1 MAVNDFIVNLVA
13 GLSKTKSKQQIKSD
27 AKSLGDM
34 KFVKLIGNLDM
45 PKTRKAIKAQ
55 LKGLNNLTFNITPNV
70 NTKGVQTATKQA
82 INNAQRVANNNKVH
96 LNFDTSKQ
104 QLVNQI
110 KILGRNNNKLF
121 NNHEMTAKYN
131 QLLNAANVA
140 KSTGE
145 LKTLRGELSAFK
157 TELVA
162 TNNAGMT
169 WGSKF
174 KESVKSYTKFF
185 SGASLVYAI
194 SNQVRNA
201 ATEAKTLDDSLVNL
215 QKVTDEISDRDA
227 LYKYFDKSLSKAQE
241 LNVKVGSLIDAVT
254 ELKKLGWDLD
264 DAELGA
270 KWANILS
277 NVGDVDIDTAIGS
290 IKTSI
295 ASFDEIG
302 GYGNDQMDKKLEAY
316 TDLIN
321 NMSNKYSIDAEGLA
335 ESIRLSAGTLT
346 EAHMSI
352 EQAATMF
359 ATANK
364 YYNDPSYLG
373 NTAKIG
379 SLRMRASS
387 GDTDAIEELQEMGEE
402 VDDLATA
409 TSNLREKLMALT
421 GVDIMEDE
429 HTFKSYYDQLYEI
442 SQVMDKLDDTSRAN
456 VLETMFGKSRSAA
469 GAAILSGMKESASAY
484 EDAINSAGSA
494 TEEYQTWMTSAD
506 AACQR
511 FSNTLTE
518 TYQSIINGNTVR
530 DLANLGS
537 AVLEFANNWG
547 IVEGTL
553 KGVIALNLGKF
564 IATGGMALIT
574 ATKQVEQYGKALQMA
589 SNVPN
594 GNLSARF
601 QALKS
606 IAQATSTLTTEQ
618 LRNVLATNTLTQ
630 ADRVRILQ
638 MQGMTKEMAL
648 QKLAEMN
655 LTQATNAQT
664 AANTTSTASTFSL
677 KAAMT
682 GLGATLKSVFLSNPV
697 GIVLMGISLGVSAV
711 TSAVSKHNQAVEE
724 ARQKA
729 KEAADAANTLGD
741 EIATLANKYIQL
753 SDAVKTDASAK
764 EDLMTTQT
772 ELLKKLGLEGESID
786 DLIAKYGSLSNAIK
800 QASIDSLKNQQTDLI
815 AGVNAAKEELMDVAK
830 DNFWGTNN
838 IISASGEEAVKAFK
852 ELEKAGVIDSG
863 SYGTGGGQLVL
874 IGDDTVEGA
883 LENYKKLEDAVNAL
897 RDSEAFTA
905 DELSDNSLFNS
916 IYSRYSEMKE
926 SVEAY
931 NSSIDNLNE
940 NLAQQTMLT
949 ALQGNELP
957 KTEEDFN
964 KFKQELIDTAVASE
978 QFIGNE
984 KEITDAINNYLSTV
998 PEFEGY
1004 YSIPLENEL
1013 DKVDELLNQEDFSKT
1028 FTDTLAQVQ
1037 ALSDGLDQLDKIYAD
1052 VYDKEDFDWSSILN
1066 NDGFKEAFGNM
1077 TNVTEEYKNA
1087 YDDFIETISNNPSD
1101 LSACQS
1107 AFDNLATAY
1116 IYNSDALKNVTE
1128 ETKASTIAM
1137 LSQMGVVNAAEVV
1150 NYRLGASESY
1160 AADTGKDLESA
1171 TLSEITAFAKEAD
1184 MSDITKASLAAYVI
1198 EKIHAASITIT
1209 TSADINNLTALCSQ
1223 LGVAGTA
1230 LAQFARLKA
1239 IAMDTSGKY
1248 TDGYK
1253 EYATTAADQIL
1264 QNAVNAAQTK
1274 YTPQFG
1280 GGSATSKAM
1289 DDAAKSAKKA
1299 SDTAKETAQT
1309 LDWIETK
1316 LKLASKETEKLSKSF
1331 DKAFGMNQTR
1341 ERYHAYISQI
1351 ESEIHDNTTAAQV
1364 YQEKLNQ
1371 IGLSYEWI
1379 AKIQSGA
1386 FSIDSITDENL
1397 KTQISEYQTYS
1408 DKLNSCYDTIESL
1421 EEERLQASVNYAEK
1435 LIDSHEKEI
1444 DSINKLIDRRKALVS
1459 LKEAFGL
1466 SASKSDL
1473 KYQQDQYEQ
1482 EIDALERQNKEIYDL
1497 MWTTTYGDE
1506 AWQKYNDQMIENT
1519 SSIQDLTQS
1528 LADLASEMANLPIDK
1543 YEKALDKISA
1553 KNDLLDAKLENAT
1566 SDKVKSKIIGS
1577 QLKLTRKKDNSAQSA
1592 AKTTQSNLNQSV
1604 KDLKTAT
1611 KKDNNIPV
1619 YNVDASG
1626 PNVKARTAVNDYYK
1640 KVQNYTKAK
1649 KQIPASLISKIS
1661 GDGYSTLSKACA
1673 NYNAALVAN
1682 DTAQATAALSRET
1695 IRQELADLAE
1705 QRASLAK
1712 TTADF
1717 KVEKYDSKDE
1727 LYDAKLD
1734 NATSTSSKNKLI
1746 DRKISNINNRQ
1757 SAYNTAVKTDNK
1769 NIKSAQKNIS
1779 KIKSTKKN
1787 KKILA
1792 SIKKAAKAGKRI
1804 SQSLLNKA
1812 AKLND
1817 GGKLYDACIQYNAYL
1832 DAKEADKVTAD
1843 LYKETAK
1850 QDKATLA
1857 KEKFDNIA
1865 SKYDNKISSNEQKKT
1880 EINNRISLVEE
1891 FGGQANVSDYK
1902 SLISAENGEYKK
1914 LIKEREELRRNL
1926 EESVVNGSIKK
1937 GSDEWYDMVAK
1948 INDVTNAIDESI
1960 RSIKQYQNALRQ
1972 LKWDT
1977 FDKSLETVKRVNS
1990 EADYYIDLLSHKD
2003 MTNKD
2008 TGNFTEYGIATIG
2021 LHKTNYDN
2029 YIAQA
2034 EAYQSEYDKIM
2045 KQIEKGELSASD
2057 ENVIQRLRD
2066 LQDAH
2071 REAKKSAEDELESIN
2086 DLVKQG
2092 YEAQT
2097 DALSKLIEKYKK
2109 LKDSELDAYKY
2120 QKEIAEKT
2128 KQIASLQKQL
2138 IPYSNNDTE
2147 ESRAQIQ
2154 KLKVELE
2161 NAKSDLKDTQ
2171 YEKFISDTEDMLDDL
2186 MTDYQK
2192 FIDEKL
2198 NDTNT
2203 ILDEI
2208 KTLLGSDIIETIKG
2222 LDSNLTNDTK
2232 DQIGSSTTNGGDGG
2246 QAAKDYVHNT
2256 VTNDQNKVNSKTD
2269 TSSYDPAKEADIAK
2283 KKNGIAQKKKAINGQ
2298 RQSFQNQIKELESQ
2312 LKQLYGELNSI
2323 ENKYQFEK
2331 SSTKNKDKLQDL
2343 KNNYIEKK
2351 SGLNA
2356 MIQDVTHNKDMLQQF
2371 IADLDKQSAQLDKDL
2386 ASINGYEKGSEH
2398 IDKRQLAWTQ
2408 ENKREL
2414 IYRAADGA
2422 LLTELNPGDKVF
2434 TNEMT
2439 ENLWELAKTNPS
2451 LLYSSTNFVP
2461 KLPDIAKSACTST
2474 IVEVGDIVMNSVND
2488 PETFGRQLREEILK
2502 NGKTTQCITE
2512 AVSAKQLGK
2521 NGVGNARLY
2530 K

>member
-1 MAVNDFIVNLVA
+1 MTNTSGKTGIQPNNFIS
-13 GLSKTKSKQQIKSD
+13 GLFNGDLFKKQTFSLSEVLSTSD
-27 AKSLGDM
+27 VD
-34 KFVKLIGNLDM
+34 
-45 PKTRKAIKAQ
+45 AIKAYNKQ
-55 LKGLNNLTFNITPNV
+55 IDNCVTS
-70 NTKGVQTATKQA
+70 QTAFNRTMLNTSKEAQNVVAAANGNKVALDGLTKSSKAAELGMKALAMAGNMLLIYALTSAVDIIYKCATASDRLAESAAQMGSEFVSTKSDISDYKTKIKELYQTINDDTSSYEDTYNARQELLKIQDEMIDKFGDEADAVKLVTDA
-82 INNAQRVANNNKVH
+82 INGQTDSLDTLTQDKWQETVNAFNSDRGKGWTEKVADAFANIGHGNNFQRMIDEME
-96 LNFDTSKQ
+96 DTEVTFHMIPMYGDDTYEEFSK
-104 QLVNQI
+104 
-110 KILGRNNNKLF
+110 KLKEDF
-121 NNHEMTAKYN
+121 GADITRTERDDAITLSGDLDTIYK
-131 QLLNAANVA
+131 QLLNIQTLAKGMGIDDTFLNDLGNQADEA
-140 KSTGE
+140 KS
-145 LKTLRGELSAFK
+145 K
-157 TELVA
+157 
-162 TNNAGMT
+162 
-169 WGSKF
+169 
-174 KESVKSYTKFF
+174 
-185 SGASLVYAI
+185 
-194 SNQVRNA
+194 
-201 ATEAKTLDDSLVNL
+201 LDEYQEMYSQHV
-215 QKVTDEISDRDA
+215 
-227 LYKYFDKSLSKAQE
+227 LYDKIFNSEDYEK
-241 LNVKVGSLIDAVT
+241 
-254 ELKKLGWDLD
+254 
-264 DAELGA
+264 
-270 KWANILS
+270 
-277 NVGDVDIDTAIGS
+277 
-290 IKTSI
+290 
-295 ASFDEIG
+295 SFDEI
-302 GYGNDQMDKKLEAY
+302 NKAY
-316 TDLIN
+316 E
-321 NMSNKYSIDAEGLA
+321 KYQDAFASGDE
-335 ESIRLSAGTLT
+335 ESIEKAKQNYAEIVQSATKGLDDQSVIDYFNS
-346 EAHMSI
+346 M
-352 EQAATMF
+352 
-359 ATANK
+359 
-364 YYNDPSYLG
+364 YPD
-373 NTAKIG
+373 
-379 SLRMRASS
+379 
-387 GDTDAIEELQEMGEE
+387 LQEVVGGWEFE
-402 VDDLATA
+402 VKFKAAVDDD
-409 TSNLREKLMALT
+409 S
-421 GVDIMEDE
+421 
-429 HTFKSYYDQLYEI
+429 
-442 SQVMDKLDDTSRAN
+442 DDF
-456 VLETMFGKSRSAA
+456 E
-469 GAAILSGMKESASAY
+469 
-484 EDAINSAGSA
+484 
-494 TEEYQTWMTSAD
+494 
-506 AACQR
+506 
-511 FSNTLTE
+511 
-518 TYQSIINGNTVR
+518 
-530 DLANLGS
+530 
-537 AVLEFANNWG
+537 
-547 IVEGTL
+547 
-553 KGVIALNLGKF
+553 KGV
-564 IATGGMALIT
+564 
-574 ATKQVEQYGKALQMA
+574 Q
-589 SNVPN
+589 
-594 GNLSARF
+594 
-601 QALKS
+601 
-606 IAQATSTLTTEQ
+606 
-618 LRNVLATNTLTQ
+618 
-630 ADRVRILQ
+630 
-638 MQGMTKEMAL
+638 
-648 QKLAEMN
+648 
-655 LTQATNAQT
+655 
-664 AANTTSTASTFSL
+664 
-677 KAAMT
+677 
-682 GLGATLKSVFLSNPV
+682 
-697 GIVLMGISLGVSAV
+697 
-711 TSAVSKHNQAVEE
+711 
-724 ARQKA
+724 
-729 KEAADAANTLGD
+729 
-741 EIATLANKYIQL
+741 
-753 SDAVKTDASAK
+753 
-764 EDLMTTQT
+764 
-772 ELLKKLGLEGESID
+772 
-786 DLIAKYGSLSNAIK
+786 
-800 QASIDSLKNQQTDLI
+800 
-815 AGVNAAKEELMDVAK
+815 
-830 DNFWGTNN
+830 
-838 IISASGEEAVKAFK
+838 
-852 ELEKAGVIDSG
+852 
-863 SYGTGGGQLVL
+863 
-874 IGDDTVEGA
+874 
-883 LENYKKLEDAVNAL
+883 DAVNKFDTIEDIKNYNPKVATDEQKDAYL
-897 RDSEAFTA
+897 QLKQYA
-905 DELSDNSLFNS
+905 DEYGLTLDQLIDKLVQLGLLQSQSKSDLLNKLIPSKSSPTAGVASVLTDTMDGVDADEATKWVESLTEEEAKLANSKDFENALEEQKKKLNGASLSADDYAAALQAV
-916 IYSRYSEMKE
+916 K
-926 SVEAY
+926 
-931 NSSIDNLNE
+931 DKQNE
-940 NLAQQTMLT
+940 NS
-949 ALQGNELP
+949 
-957 KTEEDFN
+957 EETP
-964 KFKQELIDTAVASE
+964 IS
-978 QFIGNE
+978 
-984 KEITDAINNYLSTV
+984 
-998 PEFEGY
+998 
-1004 YSIPLENEL
+1004 
-1013 DKVDELLNQEDFSKT
+1013 

-1052 VYDKEDFDWSSILN
+1052 VYNKEDFDWSSILN

-1264 QNAVNAAQTK
+1264 QNAVNATQTK

-1459 LKEAFGL
+1459 LKETFGL
-1466 SASKSDL
+1466 SPSKSDL

-1566 SDKVKSKIIGS
+1566 SDKAKSKIIGS

-1604 KDLKTAT
+1604 KDLRTAT
-1611 KKDNNIPV
+1611 KKDNNISV

-1640 KVQNYTKAK
+1640 KVKNYTKAK

-1682 DTAQATAALSRET
+1682 DTAQETAALSRET

-1712 TTADF
+1712 TTADS
-1717 KVEKYDSKDE
+1717 KVERYDSKDE

-1902 SLISAENGEYKK
+1902 SLISAENGEFKK

-1990 EADYYIDLLSHKD
+1990 EADYHIDLLSHKD
-2003 MTNKD
+2003 MTDKD

-2109 LKDSELDAYKY
+2109 LKDSELEAYRY

-2138 IPYSNNDTE
+2138 TAYTGNNSE
-2147 ESRAQIQ
+2147 ESRATIQ

-2186 MTDYQK
+2186 MSDYQE
-2192 FIDEKL
+2192 FIDEKI

-2203 ILDEI
+2203 ILDSI
-2208 KTLLGSDIIETIKG
+2208 KELLGGNDGIIATLKS
-2222 LDSNLTNDTK
+2222 LDSSLTNTTK
-2232 DQIGSSTTNGGDGG
+2232 DQIDSSTTNGGDGG
-2246 QAAKDYVHNT
+2246 QGAKDYVNNT
-2256 VTNDQNKVNSKTD
+2256 VTNDRNTINSSHKTGLLRPTAVGTITLD
-2269 TSSYDPAKEADIAK
+2269 NSLESK
-2283 KKNGIAQKKKAINGQ
+2283 KKNTTSIDDKLKNEKKAVKDAINSGKS
-2298 RQSFQNQIKELESQ
+2298 RSKKLTDKENQE
-2312 LKQLYGELNSI
+2312 
-2323 ENKYQFEK
+2323 
-2331 SSTKNKDKLQDL
+2331 
-2343 KNNYIEKK
+2343 
-2351 SGLNA
+2351 
-2356 MIQDVTHNKDMLQQF
+2356 H
-2371 IADLDKQSAQLDKDL
+2371 ADLWKYIVKNYGRTPTNKMYKKLGDILGVKTDDTVTSKQKTAILNRMKF
-2386 ASINGYEKGSEH
+2386 NGYKKGSDH
-2398 IDKRQLAWTQ
+2398 IDKSQLAWTQ
-2408 ENKREL
+2408 EDKREM
-2414 IYRAADGA
+2414 IYRASDGA
-2422 LLTELNPGDKVF
+2422 VLTKLNPGDKVF

-2439 ENLWELAKTNPS
+2439 ENLWKMAQMNPS
-2451 LLYSSTNFVP
+2451 LLTSGINYMPN
-2461 KLPDIAKSACTST
+2461 LPEITKSAGTST
-2474 IVEVGDIVMNSVND
+2474 IVEVGDIVMNGVND
-2488 PETFGRQLREEILK
+2488 VETFGRQLREEILR

>member
-1 MAVNDFIVNLVA
+1 MTFKTWINDLRDVQSVINNISNTRVIIDGATGLLNTSSLKEMSSAVS
-13 GLSKTKSKQQIKSD
+13 GLSKEQALLVLSTKNLNAAQQEQVLLAAGIISSENSITASAISQALAKTQLSATEKEALLTKLGLID
-27 AKSLGDM
+27 ATTGEAIANATCTKEELLKALATKGI
-34 KFVKLIGNLDM
+34 IGADADAIISSIGLTSANSAQAISFDLL
-45 PKTRKAIKAQ
+45 TASIWANIKA
-55 LKGLNNLTFNITPNV
+55 LGKWLITNPVRWAILGGTAIFGLVKAYDALTDSVEEVEERTENLLESYNSAISEANSNAKTIESLADRYETLSKGVNNLGENV
-70 NTKGVQTATKQA
+70 S
-82 INNAQRVANNNKVH
+82 
-96 LNFDTSKQ
+96 LTSDEYSEYNDI
-104 QLVNQI
+104 VNQI
-110 KILGRNNNKLF
+110 ADMFPTLITGYTDEGNAILSLKGNVEKLRDAYKEAQTEAYNLLIVSGEDSDGNDIISNYKNQINGKESSLSKTSSYINGEGGAKDAIDIITRLTGTLTPDEFRDTYNELYEQYKNIWNSDKIQDALKSSGFEELSHAPKWGEL
-121 NNHEMTAKYN
+121 TSDDLAK
-131 QLLNAANVA
+131 V
-140 KSTGE
+140 KSTAQATIQTYKAEIDSQLKNVDTLANAYLMTNEDYSKLNEQSQTAASLIVNSITEDIANGFKTKEDVGAYVANIASKIRDNPDLNKSLVDLFTEDFSSMSVDEVKSKLDGYINTIAKVLNEDPVE
-145 LKTLRGELSAFK
+145 LKIRLGFDDYDDVEPLKTKVQGFLKDEFDDKVGELS
-157 TELVA
+157 
-162 TNNAGMT
+162 
-169 WGSKF
+169 
-174 KESVKSYTKFF
+174 
-185 SGASLVYAI
+185 
-194 SNQVRNA
+194 
-201 ATEAKTLDDSLVNL
+201 LDDL
-215 QKVTDEISDRDA
+215 QV
-227 LYKYFDKSLSKAQE
+227 
-241 LNVKVGSLIDAVT
+241 
-254 ELKKLGWDLD
+254 
-264 DAELGA
+264 
-270 KWANILS
+270 
-277 NVGDVDIDTAIGS
+277 
-290 IKTSI
+290 
-295 ASFDEIG
+295 AS
-302 GYGNDQMDKKLEAY
+302 KLE
-316 TDLIN
+316 I
-321 NMSNKYSIDAEGLA
+321 
-335 ESIRLSAGTLT
+335 
-346 EAHMSI
+346 
-352 EQAATMF
+352 
-359 ATANK
+359 
-364 YYNDPSYLG
+364 P
-373 NTAKIG
+373 
-379 SLRMRASS
+379 
-387 GDTDAIEELQEMGEE
+387 
-402 VDDLATA
+402 
-409 TSNLREKLMALT
+409 
-421 GVDIMEDE
+421 
-429 HTFKSYYDQLYEI
+429 
-442 SQVMDKLDDTSRAN
+442 
-456 VLETMFGKSRSAA
+456 
-469 GAAILSGMKESASAY
+469 
-484 EDAINSAGSA
+484 
-494 TEEYQTWMTSAD
+494 
-506 AACQR
+506 
-511 FSNTLTE
+511 
-518 TYQSIINGNTVR
+518 
-530 DLANLGS
+530 
-537 AVLEFANNWG
+537 
-547 IVEGTL
+547 EGTL
-553 KGVIALNLGKF
+553 LSWDELKQKIEE
-564 IATGGMALIT
+564 
-574 ATKQVEQYGKALQMA
+574 TK
-589 SNVPN
+589 
-594 GNLSARF
+594 
-601 QALKS
+601 
-606 IAQATSTLTTEQ
+606 
-618 LRNVLATNTLTQ
+618 
-630 ADRVRILQ
+630 
-638 MQGMTKEMAL
+638 
-648 QKLAEMN
+648 
-655 LTQATNAQT
+655 
-664 AANTTSTASTFSL
+664 
-677 KAAMT
+677 
-682 GLGATLKSVFLSNPV
+682 
-697 GIVLMGISLGVSAV
+697 
-711 TSAVSKHNQAVEE
+711 
-724 ARQKA
+724 
-729 KEAADAANTLGD
+729 
-741 EIATLANKYIQL
+741 
-753 SDAVKTDASAK
+753 
-764 EDLMTTQT
+764 
-772 ELLKKLGLEGESID
+772 
-786 DLIAKYGSLSNAIK
+786 
-800 QASIDSLKNQQTDLI
+800 
-815 AGVNAAKEELMDVAK
+815 NAASEE
-830 DNFWGTNN
+830 TP
-838 IISASGEEAVKAFK
+838 ISS
-852 ELEKAGVIDSG
+852 
-863 SYGTGGGQLVL
+863 
-874 IGDDTVEGA
+874 
-883 LENYKKLEDAVNAL
+883 
-897 RDSEAFTA
+897 
-905 DELSDNSLFNS
+905 
-916 IYSRYSEMKE
+916 
-926 SVEAY
+926 
-931 NSSIDNLNE
+931 
-940 NLAQQTMLT
+940 
-949 ALQGNELP
+949 
-957 KTEEDFN
+957 
-964 KFKQELIDTAVASE
+964 
-978 QFIGNE
+978 
-984 KEITDAINNYLSTV
+984 TDI
-998 PEFEGY
+998 
-1004 YSIPLENEL
+1004 
-1013 DKVDELLNQEDFSKT
+1013 
-1028 FTDTLAQVQ
+1028 LAQVQ
-1037 ALSDGLDQLDKIYAD
+1037 ALSTGLDQLDKIYAD

-1351 ESEIHDNTTAAQV
+1351 ESEIQDNTTAAQV

-1459 LKEAFGL
+1459 LKETFGL

-1566 SDKVKSKIIGS
+1566 SDKAKSKIIGS

-1604 KDLKTAT
+1604 KDLRTAT
-1611 KKDNNIPV
+1611 KKDNNISV
-1619 YNVDASG
+1619 YNVDALG

-1682 DTAQATAALSRET
+1682 DTAQETAALSRET

-1712 TTADF
+1712 TTADS

-2003 MTNKD
+2003 MTDKD

-2034 EAYQSEYDKIM
+2034 EAYQDEYNNIM
-2045 KQIEKGELSASD
+2045 EQIRKGELSTSD

-2109 LKDSELDAYKY
+2109 LKDSELEAYRY

-2138 IPYSNNDTE
+2138 TAYTGNNSE
-2147 ESRAQIQ
+2147 ESRATIQ

-2186 MTDYQK
+2186 MSDYQE
-2192 FIDEKL
+2192 FIDEKI

-2203 ILDEI
+2203 ILDSI
-2208 KTLLGSDIIETIKG
+2208 KELLGGNDGIIATLKS
-2222 LDSNLTNDTK
+2222 LDSSLTNTTK
-2232 DQIGSSTTNGGDGG
+2232 DQIDSSTTNGGDGG
-2246 QAAKDYVHNT
+2246 QGAKDYVNNT
-2256 VTNDQNKVNSKTD
+2256 VTNDRNTINSSNKTGLLRPTAVGTITLDNSLE
-2269 TSSYDPAKEADIAK
+2269 SK
-2283 KKNGIAQKKKAINGQ
+2283 KKNTTSIDDKLKNEKKAVKDAINSGKS
-2298 RQSFQNQIKELESQ
+2298 RSKKLTDKENQE
-2312 LKQLYGELNSI
+2312 
-2323 ENKYQFEK
+2323 
-2331 SSTKNKDKLQDL
+2331 
-2343 KNNYIEKK
+2343 
-2351 SGLNA
+2351 
-2356 MIQDVTHNKDMLQQF
+2356 H
-2371 IADLDKQSAQLDKDL
+2371 ADLWKYIVKNYGRTPTNKMYKKLGDILGVKTDDTVTSKQKTAILNRMKF
-2386 ASINGYEKGSEH
+2386 NGYKKGSEH
-2398 IDKRQLAWTQ
+2398 IDKSQLAWTQ
-2408 ENKREL
+2408 EDKREM
-2414 IYRAADGA
+2414 IYRASDGA
-2422 LLTELNPGDKVF
+2422 VLTKLNPGDKVF

-2439 ENLWELAKTNPS
+2439 ENLWKMAQMNPS
-2451 LLYSSTNFVP
+2451 LLTSGINYMPN
-2461 KLPDIAKSACTST
+2461 LPEITKSAGTST
-2474 IVEVGDIVMNSVND
+2474 IVEVGDIVMNGVND
-2488 PETFGRQLREEILK
+2488 VETFGRQLREEILR

>member
-1 MAVNDFIVNLVA
+1 MIDMVSSNNTFANNSMIFKTIDSSVDNTRKTLALFNKDWNTYKTNWQQGFSQNGVAGGIKSIFQSSNSNSVISKDQLQILRNWNNAVAHGCTNQETFNRIIKDADSNTKLYFSGLNKGKGSVEGLKNAQNVAKQSTIGLTLAQTALNAAISLGFTAALMLAVKGLDKLINSAKRASEAADEAFSDTTEKVQKNEEEAKSLDELISKYKELKESENLDVDGRKEIKEIQNDIADLVGVQASNLDLVNGKLDDEIAKLDEISAKEAKNAYETATANYNNSKKATDKAAGDDSFLFVDGYSYTGKREKEAEKVLKNAGFGGNVQSGGFFGNTLFVMDSFDNDMKELKGAQEKADYLQSMIDVLEQNGQRATDLYAGLISQRDKYLQYIDNQQDAANSLVNSWISYSQFSNDELSKINVDSLDSFEEYRQKMIEEAKNDESIGKMLADGTLSDEDLENAVNDF
-13 GLSKTKSKQQIKSD
+13 
-27 AKSLGDM
+27 M
-34 KFVKLIGNLDM
+34 
-45 PKTRKAIKAQ
+45 
-55 LKGLNNLTFNITPNV
+55 
-70 NTKGVQTATKQA
+70 
-82 INNAQRVANNNKVH
+82 
-96 LNFDTSKQ
+96 
-104 QLVNQI
+104 
-110 KILGRNNNKLF
+110 
-121 NNHEMTAKYN
+121 
-131 QLLNAANVA
+131 
-140 KSTGE
+140 
-145 LKTLRGELSAFK
+145 
-157 TELVA
+157 
-162 TNNAGMT
+162 
-169 WGSKF
+169 
-174 KESVKSYTKFF
+174 
-185 SGASLVYAI
+185 
-194 SNQVRNA
+194 
-201 ATEAKTLDDSLVNL
+201 
-215 QKVTDEISDRDA
+215 
-227 LYKYFDKSLSKAQE
+227 
-241 LNVKVGSLIDAVT
+241 
-254 ELKKLGWDLD
+254 
-264 DAELGA
+264 
-270 KWANILS
+270 
-277 NVGDVDIDTAIGS
+277 
-290 IKTSI
+290 
-295 ASFDEIG
+295 
-302 GYGNDQMDKKLEAY
+302 
-316 TDLIN
+316 
-321 NMSNKYSIDAEGLA
+321 
-335 ESIRLSAGTLT
+335 
-346 EAHMSI
+346 
-352 EQAATMF
+352 
-359 ATANK
+359 
-364 YYNDPSYLG
+364 
-373 NTAKIG
+373 
-379 SLRMRASS
+379 
-387 GDTDAIEELQEMGEE
+387 
-402 VDDLATA
+402 
-409 TSNLREKLMALT
+409 
-421 GVDIMEDE
+421 
-429 HTFKSYYDQLYEI
+429 
-442 SQVMDKLDDTSRAN
+442 
-456 VLETMFGKSRSAA
+456 
-469 GAAILSGMKESASAY
+469 
-484 EDAINSAGSA
+484 
-494 TEEYQTWMTSAD
+494 
-506 AACQR
+506 
-511 FSNTLTE
+511 
-518 TYQSIINGNTVR
+518 
-530 DLANLGS
+530 
-537 AVLEFANNWG
+537 
-547 IVEGTL
+547 
-553 KGVIALNLGKF
+553 
-564 IATGGMALIT
+564 
-574 ATKQVEQYGKALQMA
+574 
-589 SNVPN
+589 
-594 GNLSARF
+594 
-601 QALKS
+601 
-606 IAQATSTLTTEQ
+606 ATSTKFSTWYEQ
-618 LRNVLATNTLTQ
+618 
-630 ADRVRILQ
+630 
-638 MQGMTKEMAL
+638 
-648 QKLAEMN
+648 
-655 LTQATNAQT
+655 
-664 AANTTSTASTFSL
+664 
-677 KAAMT
+677 
-682 GLGATLKSVFLSNPV
+682 
-697 GIVLMGISLGVSAV
+697 
-711 TSAVSKHNQAVEE
+711 
-724 ARQKA
+724 
-729 KEAADAANTLGD
+729 
-741 EIATLANKYIQL
+741 
-753 SDAVKTDASAK
+753 
-764 EDLMTTQT
+764 
-772 ELLKKLGLEGESID
+772 
-786 DLIAKYGSLSNAIK
+786 
-800 QASIDSLKNQQTDLI
+800 
-815 AGVNAAKEELMDVAK
+815 
-830 DNFWGTNN
+830 W
-838 IISASGEEAVKAFK
+838 
-852 ELEKAGVIDSG
+852 
-863 SYGTGGGQLVL
+863 
-874 IGDDTVEGA
+874 
-883 LENYKKLEDAVNAL
+883 
-897 RDSEAFTA
+897 
-905 DELSDNSLFNS
+905 
-916 IYSRYSEMKE
+916 
-926 SVEAY
+926 
-931 NSSIDNLNE
+931 
-940 NLAQQTMLT
+940 
-949 ALQGNELP
+949 
-957 KTEEDFN
+957 
-964 KFKQELIDTAVASE
+964 
-978 QFIGNE
+978 IGNIE
-984 KEITDAINNYLSTV
+984 SDVQHETPISSTDI
-998 PEFEGY
+998 
-1004 YSIPLENEL
+1004 
-1013 DKVDELLNQEDFSKT
+1013 
-1028 FTDTLAQVQ
+1028 LAQVQ
-1037 ALSDGLDQLDKIYAD
+1037 ALSTGLDQLDKIYAD

-1316 LKLASKETEKLSKSF
+1316 LKLASKETEKLNKSF

-1351 ESEIHDNTTAAQV
+1351 ESEIQDNTTAAQV

-1459 LKEAFGL
+1459 LKETFGL

-1566 SDKVKSKIIGS
+1566 SDKAKSKIIGS

-1611 KKDNNIPV
+1611 KKDNNISV

-1682 DTAQATAALSRET
+1682 DTAQATSALSRET
-1695 IRQELADLAE
+1695 IRQELTDLAE

-1712 TTADF
+1712 TTADS

-1779 KIKSTKKN
+1779 KIKSTKEN
-1787 KKILA
+1787 KKILT
-1792 SIKKAAKAGKRI
+1792 SIKKTAKAGKRI

-1832 DAKEADKVTAD
+1832 DAKEADKATAD

-1857 KEKFDNIA
+1857 KEKFDNIV

-1880 EINNRISLVEE
+1880 KINNRISLVEE
-1891 FGGQANVSDYK
+1891 FGEQANVSDYK

-1926 EESVVNGSIKK
+1926 EKSVVNGSIKK

-1960 RSIKQYQNALRQ
+1960 QSIKQYQNALRQ

-1977 FDKSLETVKRVNS
+1977 FDKSMETVKRVNS
-1990 EADYYIDLLSHKD
+1990 EADYYIDLLSHKE
-2003 MTNKD
+2003 MTDKD
-2008 TGNFTEYGIATIG
+2008 TGNFTEYGIAAIG
-2021 LHKTNYDN
+2021 LHKTNYDS

-2086 DLVKQG
+2086 DLVKHG

-2138 IPYSNNDTE
+2138 TAYTGNNSE
-2147 ESRAQIQ
+2147 ESRATIQ

-2186 MTDYQK
+2186 MSDYQE
-2192 FIDEKL
+2192 FIDEKI

-2203 ILDEI
+2203 ILDSI
-2208 KTLLGSDIIETIKG
+2208 KELLGGNDGIIATLKS
-2222 LDSNLTNDTK
+2222 LDSSLTNTTK
-2232 DQIGSSTTNGGDGG
+2232 DQIDSSTTNGGDGG
-2246 QAAKDYVHNT
+2246 QGAKDYVNNT
-2256 VTNDQNKVNSKTD
+2256 VTNDRNTINSSPKTGLLRPTAVGTITLD
-2269 TSSYDPAKEADIAK
+2269 NSLESK
-2283 KKNGIAQKKKAINGQ
+2283 KKNTTSIDDKLKKEKKAVKDAINSGKS
-2298 RQSFQNQIKELESQ
+2298 RSKKLTDKENQE
-2312 LKQLYGELNSI
+2312 
-2323 ENKYQFEK
+2323 
-2331 SSTKNKDKLQDL
+2331 
-2343 KNNYIEKK
+2343 
-2351 SGLNA
+2351 
-2356 MIQDVTHNKDMLQQF
+2356 H
-2371 IADLDKQSAQLDKDL
+2371 ADLWKYIVKNYGRTPTNKMYKKLGGILGVKTDDTVTSKQKTAILNRMKF
-2386 ASINGYEKGSEH
+2386 NGYKKGSEH
-2398 IDKRQLAWTQ
+2398 IDKSQLAWTQ
-2408 ENKREL
+2408 EDKREM
-2414 IYRAADGA
+2414 IYRASDGA
-2422 LLTELNPGDKVF
+2422 VLTKLNPGDKVF

-2439 ENLWELAKTNPS
+2439 ENLWKMAQMNPS
-2451 LLYSSTNFVP
+2451 LLTSGINYMPN
-2461 KLPDIAKSACTST
+2461 LPEMTKSAGTST
-2474 IVEVGDIVMNSVND
+2474 IVEVGDIVMNGVND
-2488 PETFGRQLREEILK
+2488 VETFGRQLREEILR

-2521 NGVGNARLY
+2521 NGIGNARLY

>member
-1 MAVNDFIVNLVA
+1 MTFKTWINDLRDVQSVINNISNTRVIIDGATGLLNTSSLKEMSSAVS
-13 GLSKTKSKQQIKSD
+13 GLSKEQALLVLSTKNLNAAQQEQVLLAAGIISSENSITASAISQALAKTQLSATEKEALLTKLGLID
-27 AKSLGDM
+27 ATTGEAIANATCTKEELLKALATKGI
-34 KFVKLIGNLDM
+34 IGADADAIISSIGLTSANSAQAISFDLL
-45 PKTRKAIKAQ
+45 TASIWANIKA
-55 LKGLNNLTFNITPNV
+55 LGKWLITNPVGWAILGGTAIFGLVKAYDALTDSVEEVEERTENLLESYNSAISEANSNAKTIESLADRYETLSKGVNNLGENVSLTSDEYSEYNNI
-70 NTKGVQTATKQA
+70 
-82 INNAQRVANNNKVH
+82 
-96 LNFDTSKQ
+96 
-104 QLVNQI
+104 VNQI
-110 KILGRNNNKLF
+110 ADMFPTLITGYTDEGNAILSLKGNVEKLRDAYKEAQTEAYNLLIVSGEDSDGNDIISNYKNQINGKESSLSKTSSYINGEGGAKDAIDIITRLTGTLTPDEFRDTYNELYEQYKNIWNSDKIQDALKSSGFEELSHAPKWGEL
-121 NNHEMTAKYN
+121 TSDDLAK
-131 QLLNAANVA
+131 V
-140 KSTGE
+140 KSTAQATIQTYKAEIDSQLKNVDTLANAYLMTNEDYSKLNEQSQTAASLIVNSITEDIANGFKTKEDVGAYVANIASKIRDNPDLNKSLVDLFTEDFSSMSVDEVKSKLDGYINTIAKVLNEDPVE
-145 LKTLRGELSAFK
+145 LKIRLGFDDYDDVEPLKTKVQGFLKDEFDDKVGELS
-157 TELVA
+157 
-162 TNNAGMT
+162 
-169 WGSKF
+169 
-174 KESVKSYTKFF
+174 
-185 SGASLVYAI
+185 
-194 SNQVRNA
+194 
-201 ATEAKTLDDSLVNL
+201 LDDL
-215 QKVTDEISDRDA
+215 QV
-227 LYKYFDKSLSKAQE
+227 
-241 LNVKVGSLIDAVT
+241 
-254 ELKKLGWDLD
+254 
-264 DAELGA
+264 
-270 KWANILS
+270 
-277 NVGDVDIDTAIGS
+277 
-290 IKTSI
+290 
-295 ASFDEIG
+295 AS
-302 GYGNDQMDKKLEAY
+302 KLE
-316 TDLIN
+316 I
-321 NMSNKYSIDAEGLA
+321 
-335 ESIRLSAGTLT
+335 
-346 EAHMSI
+346 
-352 EQAATMF
+352 
-359 ATANK
+359 
-364 YYNDPSYLG
+364 P
-373 NTAKIG
+373 
-379 SLRMRASS
+379 
-387 GDTDAIEELQEMGEE
+387 
-402 VDDLATA
+402 
-409 TSNLREKLMALT
+409 
-421 GVDIMEDE
+421 
-429 HTFKSYYDQLYEI
+429 
-442 SQVMDKLDDTSRAN
+442 
-456 VLETMFGKSRSAA
+456 
-469 GAAILSGMKESASAY
+469 
-484 EDAINSAGSA
+484 
-494 TEEYQTWMTSAD
+494 
-506 AACQR
+506 
-511 FSNTLTE
+511 
-518 TYQSIINGNTVR
+518 
-530 DLANLGS
+530 
-537 AVLEFANNWG
+537 
-547 IVEGTL
+547 EGTL
-553 KGVIALNLGKF
+553 LSWDELKQKIEE
-564 IATGGMALIT
+564 
-574 ATKQVEQYGKALQMA
+574 TK
-589 SNVPN
+589 
-594 GNLSARF
+594 
-601 QALKS
+601 
-606 IAQATSTLTTEQ
+606 
-618 LRNVLATNTLTQ
+618 
-630 ADRVRILQ
+630 
-638 MQGMTKEMAL
+638 
-648 QKLAEMN
+648 
-655 LTQATNAQT
+655 
-664 AANTTSTASTFSL
+664 
-677 KAAMT
+677 
-682 GLGATLKSVFLSNPV
+682 
-697 GIVLMGISLGVSAV
+697 
-711 TSAVSKHNQAVEE
+711 
-724 ARQKA
+724 
-729 KEAADAANTLGD
+729 
-741 EIATLANKYIQL
+741 
-753 SDAVKTDASAK
+753 
-764 EDLMTTQT
+764 
-772 ELLKKLGLEGESID
+772 
-786 DLIAKYGSLSNAIK
+786 
-800 QASIDSLKNQQTDLI
+800 
-815 AGVNAAKEELMDVAK
+815 NAASEE
-830 DNFWGTNN
+830 TP
-838 IISASGEEAVKAFK
+838 ISS
-852 ELEKAGVIDSG
+852 
-863 SYGTGGGQLVL
+863 
-874 IGDDTVEGA
+874 
-883 LENYKKLEDAVNAL
+883 
-897 RDSEAFTA
+897 
-905 DELSDNSLFNS
+905 
-916 IYSRYSEMKE
+916 
-926 SVEAY
+926 
-931 NSSIDNLNE
+931 
-940 NLAQQTMLT
+940 
-949 ALQGNELP
+949 
-957 KTEEDFN
+957 
-964 KFKQELIDTAVASE
+964 
-978 QFIGNE
+978 
-984 KEITDAINNYLSTV
+984 TDI
-998 PEFEGY
+998 
-1004 YSIPLENEL
+1004 
-1013 DKVDELLNQEDFSKT
+1013 
-1028 FTDTLAQVQ
+1028 LAQVQ
-1037 ALSDGLDQLDKIYAD
+1037 ALSTGLDQLDKIYAD

-1264 QNAVNAAQTK
+1264 QNAVNAAQIK

-1280 GGSATSKAM
+1280 GGSSTSKAM

-1351 ESEIHDNTTAAQV
+1351 ESEIQDNTTAAQV

-1459 LKEAFGL
+1459 LKETFGL

-1566 SDKVKSKIIGS
+1566 SDKAKSKIIGS

-1604 KDLKTAT
+1604 KDLRTAT
-1611 KKDNNIPV
+1611 KKDNNISV
-1619 YNVDASG
+1619 YNVDALG

-1661 GDGYSTLSKACA
+1661 GDGYSTLSKVCA

-1682 DTAQATAALSRET
+1682 DTAQETAALSRET

-1712 TTADF
+1712 TTADS

-2003 MTNKD
+2003 MTDKD

-2034 EAYQSEYDKIM
+2034 EAYQDEYNNIM
-2045 KQIEKGELSASD
+2045 EQIRKGELSTSD

-2109 LKDSELDAYKY
+2109 LKDSELEAYRY

-2138 IPYSNNDTE
+2138 TAYTGNNSE
-2147 ESRAQIQ
+2147 ESRATIQ

-2186 MTDYQK
+2186 MSDYQE
-2192 FIDEKL
+2192 FIDEKI

-2203 ILDEI
+2203 ILDSI
-2208 KTLLGSDIIETIKG
+2208 KELLGGNDGIIATLKS
-2222 LDSNLTNDTK
+2222 LDSSLTNTTK
-2232 DQIGSSTTNGGDGG
+2232 DQIDSSTTNGGDGG
-2246 QAAKDYVHNT
+2246 QGAKDYVNNT
-2256 VTNDQNKVNSKTD
+2256 VTNDRNTINSSHKTGLLRPTAVGTITLD
-2269 TSSYDPAKEADIAK
+2269 NSLESK
-2283 KKNGIAQKKKAINGQ
+2283 KKNTTSIDDKLKNEKKAVKDAINSGKS
-2298 RQSFQNQIKELESQ
+2298 RSKKLTDKENQE
-2312 LKQLYGELNSI
+2312 
-2323 ENKYQFEK
+2323 
-2331 SSTKNKDKLQDL
+2331 
-2343 KNNYIEKK
+2343 
-2351 SGLNA
+2351 
-2356 MIQDVTHNKDMLQQF
+2356 H
-2371 IADLDKQSAQLDKDL
+2371 ADLWKYIVKNYGRTPTNKMYKKLGDILGVKTDDTVTSKQKTAILNRMKF
-2386 ASINGYEKGSEH
+2386 NGYKKGSEH
-2398 IDKRQLAWTQ
+2398 IDKSQLAWTQ

-2461 KLPDIAKSACTST
+2461 KLPDIAKSAGTST
-2474 IVEVGDIVMNSVND
+2474 IVEVGDIVMNGVND
-2488 PETFGRQLREEILK
+2488 PETFGRQLREEICK

-2512 AVSAKQLGK
+2512 AVSAKQLKK
-2521 NGVGNARLY
+2521 NSIGNARLY

>member
-1 MAVNDFIVNLVA
+1 MVSSNNTFANNSMIFKTIDSSVDNTRKTLALFNKDWNTYKTNWQQGFSQNGVAGGIKSIFQSSNSNSVISKDQLQILRNWNNAVAHGCTNQETFNRIIKDADSNTKLYFSGLNKGKGSVEGLKNAQNVAKQSTIGLTLAQTALNAAISLGFTAALMLAVKGLDKLINSAKRASEAADEAFSDTTEKVQKNEEEAKSLDELISKYKELKESENLDVDGRKEIKEIQNDIADLVGVQASNLDLVNGKLDDEIAKLDEISAKEAKNAYETATANYNNSKKATDKAAGDDSFLFVDGYSYTGKREKEAEKVLKNAGFGGNVQSGGFFGNTLFVMDSFDNDMKELKGAQEKADYLQSMIDVLEQNGQRATDLYAGLISQRDKYLQYIDNQQDAANSLVNSWISYSQFSNDELSKINVDSLDSFEEYRQKMIEEAKNDESIGKMLADGTLSDEDLENAVNDF
-13 GLSKTKSKQQIKSD
+13 
-27 AKSLGDM
+27 M
-34 KFVKLIGNLDM
+34 
-45 PKTRKAIKAQ
+45 
-55 LKGLNNLTFNITPNV
+55 
-70 NTKGVQTATKQA
+70 
-82 INNAQRVANNNKVH
+82 
-96 LNFDTSKQ
+96 
-104 QLVNQI
+104 
-110 KILGRNNNKLF
+110 
-121 NNHEMTAKYN
+121 
-131 QLLNAANVA
+131 
-140 KSTGE
+140 
-145 LKTLRGELSAFK
+145 
-157 TELVA
+157 
-162 TNNAGMT
+162 
-169 WGSKF
+169 
-174 KESVKSYTKFF
+174 
-185 SGASLVYAI
+185 
-194 SNQVRNA
+194 
-201 ATEAKTLDDSLVNL
+201 
-215 QKVTDEISDRDA
+215 
-227 LYKYFDKSLSKAQE
+227 
-241 LNVKVGSLIDAVT
+241 
-254 ELKKLGWDLD
+254 
-264 DAELGA
+264 
-270 KWANILS
+270 
-277 NVGDVDIDTAIGS
+277 
-290 IKTSI
+290 
-295 ASFDEIG
+295 
-302 GYGNDQMDKKLEAY
+302 
-316 TDLIN
+316 
-321 NMSNKYSIDAEGLA
+321 
-335 ESIRLSAGTLT
+335 
-346 EAHMSI
+346 
-352 EQAATMF
+352 
-359 ATANK
+359 
-364 YYNDPSYLG
+364 
-373 NTAKIG
+373 
-379 SLRMRASS
+379 
-387 GDTDAIEELQEMGEE
+387 
-402 VDDLATA
+402 
-409 TSNLREKLMALT
+409 
-421 GVDIMEDE
+421 
-429 HTFKSYYDQLYEI
+429 
-442 SQVMDKLDDTSRAN
+442 
-456 VLETMFGKSRSAA
+456 
-469 GAAILSGMKESASAY
+469 
-484 EDAINSAGSA
+484 
-494 TEEYQTWMTSAD
+494 
-506 AACQR
+506 
-511 FSNTLTE
+511 
-518 TYQSIINGNTVR
+518 
-530 DLANLGS
+530 
-537 AVLEFANNWG
+537 
-547 IVEGTL
+547 
-553 KGVIALNLGKF
+553 
-564 IATGGMALIT
+564 
-574 ATKQVEQYGKALQMA
+574 
-589 SNVPN
+589 
-594 GNLSARF
+594 
-601 QALKS
+601 
-606 IAQATSTLTTEQ
+606 ATSTKFSTWYEQ
-618 LRNVLATNTLTQ
+618 
-630 ADRVRILQ
+630 
-638 MQGMTKEMAL
+638 
-648 QKLAEMN
+648 
-655 LTQATNAQT
+655 
-664 AANTTSTASTFSL
+664 
-677 KAAMT
+677 
-682 GLGATLKSVFLSNPV
+682 
-697 GIVLMGISLGVSAV
+697 
-711 TSAVSKHNQAVEE
+711 
-724 ARQKA
+724 
-729 KEAADAANTLGD
+729 
-741 EIATLANKYIQL
+741 
-753 SDAVKTDASAK
+753 
-764 EDLMTTQT
+764 
-772 ELLKKLGLEGESID
+772 
-786 DLIAKYGSLSNAIK
+786 
-800 QASIDSLKNQQTDLI
+800 
-815 AGVNAAKEELMDVAK
+815 
-830 DNFWGTNN
+830 W
-838 IISASGEEAVKAFK
+838 
-852 ELEKAGVIDSG
+852 
-863 SYGTGGGQLVL
+863 
-874 IGDDTVEGA
+874 
-883 LENYKKLEDAVNAL
+883 
-897 RDSEAFTA
+897 
-905 DELSDNSLFNS
+905 
-916 IYSRYSEMKE
+916 
-926 SVEAY
+926 
-931 NSSIDNLNE
+931 
-940 NLAQQTMLT
+940 
-949 ALQGNELP
+949 
-957 KTEEDFN
+957 
-964 KFKQELIDTAVASE
+964 
-978 QFIGNE
+978 IGNIE
-984 KEITDAINNYLSTV
+984 SDVQHETPISST
-998 PEFEGY
+998 G
-1004 YSIPLENEL
+1004 I
-1013 DKVDELLNQEDFSKT
+1013 
-1028 FTDTLAQVQ
+1028 LAQVQ
-1037 ALSDGLDQLDKIYAD
+1037 ALSTGLDQLDKIYAD
-1052 VYDKEDFDWSSILN
+1052 VYNKEDFDWSSILN
-1066 NDGFKEAFGNM
+1066 NKGFEEAFGNM
-1077 TNVTEEYKNA
+1077 TNVTEEYENA
-1087 YDDFIETISNNPSD
+1087 YDDFINTISNNPSD

-1280 GGSATSKAM
+1280 GGSATSKAVN
-1289 DDAAKSAKKA
+1289 DAAKSAKKA

-1351 ESEIHDNTTAAQV
+1351 ESEIQDNTTAAQV

-1459 LKEAFGL
+1459 LKETFGL

-1566 SDKVKSKIIGS
+1566 SDKAKSKIIGS

-1611 KKDNNIPV
+1611 KKDNNISV

-1661 GDGYSTLSKACA
+1661 GDGYSTLSKACI

-1712 TTADF
+1712 TTADS

-1779 KIKSTKKN
+1779 KIKSTKEN
-1787 KKILA
+1787 KKILT

-1832 DAKEADKVTAD
+1832 DAKEADKATAD

-1857 KEKFDNIA
+1857 KEKFDNIV

-1880 EINNRISLVEE
+1880 KINNRISLVEE
-1891 FGGQANVSDYK
+1891 FGEQANVSDYK

-1977 FDKSLETVKRVNS
+1977 FDKSMETVKRVNS

-2003 MTNKD
+2003 MTDKD

-2034 EAYQSEYDKIM
+2034 EAYQSEYNNIM
-2045 KQIEKGELSASD
+2045 EQIRKGELSTSD

-2066 LQDAH
+2066 LQNAH
-2071 REAKKSAEDELESIN
+2071 RDAKKSAEDELESIN

-2138 IPYSNNDTE
+2138 TAYTGNNSE
-2147 ESRAQIQ
+2147 ESRATIQ

-2186 MTDYQK
+2186 MSDYQE
-2192 FIDEKL
+2192 FIDEKI

-2203 ILDEI
+2203 ILDSI
-2208 KTLLGSDIIETIKG
+2208 KELLGGNDGIIATLKS
-2222 LDSNLTNDTK
+2222 LDSSLTNTTK
-2232 DQIGSSTTNGGDGG
+2232 DQIDSSTTNGGDGG
-2246 QAAKDYVHNT
+2246 QGAKDYVNNT
-2256 VTNDQNKVNSKTD
+2256 VTNDRNTINSSHKTGLLRPTAVGTITLD
-2269 TSSYDPAKEADIAK
+2269 NSLELK
-2283 KKNGIAQKKKAINGQ
+2283 KKNTTSIDDKLKNEKKAVKDAINSGKS
-2298 RQSFQNQIKELESQ
+2298 RSKKLTD
-2312 LKQLYGELNSI
+2312 K
-2323 ENKYQFEK
+2323 ENKE
-2331 SSTKNKDKLQDL
+2331 
-2343 KNNYIEKK
+2343 
-2351 SGLNA
+2351 
-2356 MIQDVTHNKDMLQQF
+2356 H
-2371 IADLDKQSAQLDKDL
+2371 ADLWKYIVKNYGRTPTNKMYKKLGGILGVKTDDTVTSKQKTAILNRMKF
-2386 ASINGYEKGSEH
+2386 NGYKKGSEH

-2414 IYRAADGA
+2414 IYRASDGA
-2422 LLTELNPGDKVF
+2422 VLTKLNPGDKVF

-2439 ENLWELAKTNPS
+2439 ENLWKMAQVNPS
-2451 LLYSSTNFVP
+2451 LLTSGINYMPN
-2461 KLPDIAKSACTST
+2461 LPEITKSAGTST
-2474 IVEVGDIVMNSVND
+2474 IVEVGDIVMNGVND
-2488 PETFGRQLREEILK
+2488 PETFGRQLREEICK

-2512 AVSAKQLGK
+2512 AVSAKQLKK
-2521 NGVGNARLY
+2521 NSIGNARLY

>member
-1 MAVNDFIVNLVA
+1 MIFKTMTNTSGKTGIQPNNFIS
-13 GLSKTKSKQQIKSD
+13 GLFNGDLFKKQTFSLSEVLSTSD
-27 AKSLGDM
+27 VD
-34 KFVKLIGNLDM
+34 
-45 PKTRKAIKAQ
+45 AIKAYNKQ
-55 LKGLNNLTFNITPNV
+55 IDNCVTS
-70 NTKGVQTATKQA
+70 QTAFNRTMLNTSKEAQNVVAAANGNKVALDGLTKSSKAAELGMKALAMAGNMLLIYALTSAVDIIYKCATASDRLAESAAQMDSEFVSTKSDISDYKTKIKELYQTINDDTSSYEDTYNARQELLKIQDEMIDKFGDEADAVKLVTDA
-82 INNAQRVANNNKVH
+82 INGQTDSLDTLTQDKWQETVNAFNSDRGKGWTEKVADAFANIGHGNNFQRMIDEME
-96 LNFDTSKQ
+96 DTEVTFHMIPMYGDDTYEEFSK
-104 QLVNQI
+104 
-110 KILGRNNNKLF
+110 KLKEDF
-121 NNHEMTAKYN
+121 GADITRTERDDAITLSGDLDTIYK
-131 QLLNAANVA
+131 QLLNIQTLAKGMGIDDTFLNDLGNQADEA
-140 KSTGE
+140 KS
-145 LKTLRGELSAFK
+145 K
-157 TELVA
+157 
-162 TNNAGMT
+162 
-169 WGSKF
+169 
-174 KESVKSYTKFF
+174 
-185 SGASLVYAI
+185 
-194 SNQVRNA
+194 
-201 ATEAKTLDDSLVNL
+201 LDEYQEMYSQHV
-215 QKVTDEISDRDA
+215 
-227 LYKYFDKSLSKAQE
+227 LYDKIFNSEDYEK
-241 LNVKVGSLIDAVT
+241 
-254 ELKKLGWDLD
+254 
-264 DAELGA
+264 
-270 KWANILS
+270 
-277 NVGDVDIDTAIGS
+277 
-290 IKTSI
+290 
-295 ASFDEIG
+295 SFDEI
-302 GYGNDQMDKKLEAY
+302 NKAY
-316 TDLIN
+316 E
-321 NMSNKYSIDAEGLA
+321 KYQDAFASGDE
-335 ESIRLSAGTLT
+335 ESIEKAKQNYAEIVQSATKGLDDQSVIDYFNS
-346 EAHMSI
+346 M
-352 EQAATMF
+352 
-359 ATANK
+359 
-364 YYNDPSYLG
+364 YPD
-373 NTAKIG
+373 
-379 SLRMRASS
+379 
-387 GDTDAIEELQEMGEE
+387 LQEVVGGWEFE
-402 VDDLATA
+402 VKFKAAVDDD
-409 TSNLREKLMALT
+409 S
-421 GVDIMEDE
+421 
-429 HTFKSYYDQLYEI
+429 
-442 SQVMDKLDDTSRAN
+442 DDF
-456 VLETMFGKSRSAA
+456 E
-469 GAAILSGMKESASAY
+469 
-484 EDAINSAGSA
+484 
-494 TEEYQTWMTSAD
+494 
-506 AACQR
+506 
-511 FSNTLTE
+511 
-518 TYQSIINGNTVR
+518 
-530 DLANLGS
+530 
-537 AVLEFANNWG
+537 
-547 IVEGTL
+547 
-553 KGVIALNLGKF
+553 KGV
-564 IATGGMALIT
+564 
-574 ATKQVEQYGKALQMA
+574 Q
-589 SNVPN
+589 
-594 GNLSARF
+594 
-601 QALKS
+601 
-606 IAQATSTLTTEQ
+606 
-618 LRNVLATNTLTQ
+618 
-630 ADRVRILQ
+630 
-638 MQGMTKEMAL
+638 
-648 QKLAEMN
+648 
-655 LTQATNAQT
+655 
-664 AANTTSTASTFSL
+664 
-677 KAAMT
+677 
-682 GLGATLKSVFLSNPV
+682 
-697 GIVLMGISLGVSAV
+697 
-711 TSAVSKHNQAVEE
+711 
-724 ARQKA
+724 
-729 KEAADAANTLGD
+729 
-741 EIATLANKYIQL
+741 
-753 SDAVKTDASAK
+753 
-764 EDLMTTQT
+764 
-772 ELLKKLGLEGESID
+772 
-786 DLIAKYGSLSNAIK
+786 
-800 QASIDSLKNQQTDLI
+800 
-815 AGVNAAKEELMDVAK
+815 
-830 DNFWGTNN
+830 
-838 IISASGEEAVKAFK
+838 
-852 ELEKAGVIDSG
+852 
-863 SYGTGGGQLVL
+863 
-874 IGDDTVEGA
+874 
-883 LENYKKLEDAVNAL
+883 DAVNKFDTIEDIKNYNPKVATDEQKDAYL
-897 RDSEAFTA
+897 QLKQYA
-905 DELSDNSLFNS
+905 DEYGLTLDQLIDKLVQLGLLQSQSKSDLLNKLIPCKSSPTAGVASVLTDTMDGVDADEATKWVESLTEEEAKLANSKDFENALEEQKKKLNGASLSADDYAAALQAV
-916 IYSRYSEMKE
+916 K
-926 SVEAY
+926 
-931 NSSIDNLNE
+931 DKQNE
-940 NLAQQTMLT
+940 NS
-949 ALQGNELP
+949 
-957 KTEEDFN
+957 EETP
-964 KFKQELIDTAVASE
+964 IS
-978 QFIGNE
+978 
-984 KEITDAINNYLSTV
+984 
-998 PEFEGY
+998 
-1004 YSIPLENEL
+1004 
-1013 DKVDELLNQEDFSKT
+1013 

-1052 VYDKEDFDWSSILN
+1052 VYNKEDFDWSSILN

-1264 QNAVNAAQTK
+1264 QNAVNATQTK

-1459 LKEAFGL
+1459 LKETFGL
-1466 SASKSDL
+1466 SPSKSDL

-1566 SDKVKSKIIGS
+1566 SDKAKSKIIGS

-1604 KDLKTAT
+1604 KDLRTAT
-1611 KKDNNIPV
+1611 KKDNNISV

-1640 KVQNYTKAK
+1640 KVKNYTKAK

-1682 DTAQATAALSRET
+1682 DTAQETAALSRET

-1712 TTADF
+1712 TTADS
-1717 KVEKYDSKDE
+1717 KVERYDSKDE

-1902 SLISAENGEYKK
+1902 SLISAENGEFKK

-2003 MTNKD
+2003 MTDKD

-2109 LKDSELDAYKY
+2109 LKDSELEAYRY

-2138 IPYSNNDTE
+2138 TAYTGNNSE
-2147 ESRAQIQ
+2147 ESRATIQ

-2186 MTDYQK
+2186 MSDYQE
-2192 FIDEKL
+2192 FIDEKI

-2203 ILDEI
+2203 ILDSI
-2208 KTLLGSDIIETIKG
+2208 KELLGGNDGIIATLKS
-2222 LDSNLTNDTK
+2222 LDSSLTNTTK
-2232 DQIGSSTTNGGDGG
+2232 DQIDSSTTNGGDGG
-2246 QAAKDYVHNT
+2246 QGAKDYVNNT
-2256 VTNDQNKVNSKTD
+2256 VTNDRNTINSSHKTGLLRPTAVGTITLD
-2269 TSSYDPAKEADIAK
+2269 NSLESK
-2283 KKNGIAQKKKAINGQ
+2283 KKNTTSIDDKLKNEKKAVKDAINSGKS
-2298 RQSFQNQIKELESQ
+2298 RSKKLTDKENQE
-2312 LKQLYGELNSI
+2312 
-2323 ENKYQFEK
+2323 
-2331 SSTKNKDKLQDL
+2331 
-2343 KNNYIEKK
+2343 
-2351 SGLNA
+2351 
-2356 MIQDVTHNKDMLQQF
+2356 H
-2371 IADLDKQSAQLDKDL
+2371 ADLWKYIVKNYGRTPTNKMYKKLGDILGVKTDDTVTSKQKTAILNRMKF
-2386 ASINGYEKGSEH
+2386 NGYKKGSDH
-2398 IDKRQLAWTQ
+2398 IDKSQLAWTQ
-2408 ENKREL
+2408 EDKREM
-2414 IYRAADGA
+2414 IYRASDGA
-2422 LLTELNPGDKVF
+2422 VLTKLNPGDKVF

-2439 ENLWELAKTNPS
+2439 ENLWKMAQMNPS
-2451 LLYSSTNFVP
+2451 LLTSGINYMPN
-2461 KLPDIAKSACTST
+2461 LPEITKSAGTST
-2474 IVEVGDIVMNSVND
+2474 IVEVGDIVMNGVND
-2488 PETFGRQLREEILK
+2488 VETFGRQLREEILR

>member
-1 MAVNDFIVNLVA
+1 MIFKTMTNTSGKTGIQPNNFIS
-13 GLSKTKSKQQIKSD
+13 GLFNGDLFKKQTFSLSEVLSTSD
-27 AKSLGDM
+27 VD
-34 KFVKLIGNLDM
+34 
-45 PKTRKAIKAQ
+45 AIKAYNKQ
-55 LKGLNNLTFNITPNV
+55 IDNCVTS
-70 NTKGVQTATKQA
+70 QTAFNRTMLNTSKEAQNVVAAANGNKVALDGLTKSSKAAELGMKALAMAGNMLLIYALTSAVDIIYKCATASDRLAESAAQMGSEFVSTKSDISDYKTKIKELYQTINDDTSSYEDTYNARQELLKIQDEMIDKFGDEADAVKLVTDA
-82 INNAQRVANNNKVH
+82 INGQTDSLDTLTQDKWQETVNAFNSDRGKGWTEKVANAFANIGHGNN
-96 LNFDTSKQ
+96 FQRMIDEMEDTEVTFHMIPMYGDGTYEEFSK
-104 QLVNQI
+104 
-110 KILGRNNNKLF
+110 KLKEDF
-121 NNHEMTAKYN
+121 GADITRTERDDAITLSGDLDTIYK
-131 QLLNAANVA
+131 QLLNIQTLAKGMGIDDTFLNDLGNQADEA
-140 KSTGE
+140 KS
-145 LKTLRGELSAFK
+145 K
-157 TELVA
+157 
-162 TNNAGMT
+162 
-169 WGSKF
+169 
-174 KESVKSYTKFF
+174 
-185 SGASLVYAI
+185 
-194 SNQVRNA
+194 
-201 ATEAKTLDDSLVNL
+201 LDEYQEMYSQHV
-215 QKVTDEISDRDA
+215 
-227 LYKYFDKSLSKAQE
+227 LYDKIFNSEDYEK
-241 LNVKVGSLIDAVT
+241 
-254 ELKKLGWDLD
+254 
-264 DAELGA
+264 
-270 KWANILS
+270 
-277 NVGDVDIDTAIGS
+277 
-290 IKTSI
+290 
-295 ASFDEIG
+295 SFDEI
-302 GYGNDQMDKKLEAY
+302 NKAY
-316 TDLIN
+316 E
-321 NMSNKYSIDAEGLA
+321 KYQDAFASGDE
-335 ESIRLSAGTLT
+335 ESIEKAKQNYAEIVQSATKGLDDQSVIDYFNS
-346 EAHMSI
+346 M
-352 EQAATMF
+352 
-359 ATANK
+359 
-364 YYNDPSYLG
+364 YPD
-373 NTAKIG
+373 
-379 SLRMRASS
+379 
-387 GDTDAIEELQEMGEE
+387 LQEVVGGWEFE
-402 VDDLATA
+402 VKFKAAVDDD
-409 TSNLREKLMALT
+409 S
-421 GVDIMEDE
+421 
-429 HTFKSYYDQLYEI
+429 
-442 SQVMDKLDDTSRAN
+442 DDF
-456 VLETMFGKSRSAA
+456 E
-469 GAAILSGMKESASAY
+469 
-484 EDAINSAGSA
+484 
-494 TEEYQTWMTSAD
+494 
-506 AACQR
+506 
-511 FSNTLTE
+511 
-518 TYQSIINGNTVR
+518 
-530 DLANLGS
+530 
-537 AVLEFANNWG
+537 
-547 IVEGTL
+547 
-553 KGVIALNLGKF
+553 KGV
-564 IATGGMALIT
+564 
-574 ATKQVEQYGKALQMA
+574 Q
-589 SNVPN
+589 
-594 GNLSARF
+594 
-601 QALKS
+601 
-606 IAQATSTLTTEQ
+606 
-618 LRNVLATNTLTQ
+618 
-630 ADRVRILQ
+630 
-638 MQGMTKEMAL
+638 
-648 QKLAEMN
+648 
-655 LTQATNAQT
+655 
-664 AANTTSTASTFSL
+664 
-677 KAAMT
+677 
-682 GLGATLKSVFLSNPV
+682 
-697 GIVLMGISLGVSAV
+697 
-711 TSAVSKHNQAVEE
+711 
-724 ARQKA
+724 
-729 KEAADAANTLGD
+729 
-741 EIATLANKYIQL
+741 
-753 SDAVKTDASAK
+753 
-764 EDLMTTQT
+764 
-772 ELLKKLGLEGESID
+772 
-786 DLIAKYGSLSNAIK
+786 
-800 QASIDSLKNQQTDLI
+800 
-815 AGVNAAKEELMDVAK
+815 
-830 DNFWGTNN
+830 
-838 IISASGEEAVKAFK
+838 
-852 ELEKAGVIDSG
+852 
-863 SYGTGGGQLVL
+863 
-874 IGDDTVEGA
+874 
-883 LENYKKLEDAVNAL
+883 DAVNKFDTIEDIKNYNPKVATDEQKDAYL
-897 RDSEAFTA
+897 QLKQYA
-905 DELSDNSLFNS
+905 DEYGLTLDQLIDKLVQLGLLQSQSKSDLLNKLIPSKSSPTAGVVSVLTDTMDGVDADEATKWVESLTEEEAKLANSKDFENALEEQKKKLNGASLSADDYAAALQAV
-916 IYSRYSEMKE
+916 K
-926 SVEAY
+926 
-931 NSSIDNLNE
+931 DKQNE
-940 NLAQQTMLT
+940 NS
-949 ALQGNELP
+949 
-957 KTEEDFN
+957 EETP
-964 KFKQELIDTAVASE
+964 ISS
-978 QFIGNE
+978 
-984 KEITDAINNYLSTV
+984 TDI
-998 PEFEGY
+998 
-1004 YSIPLENEL
+1004 
-1013 DKVDELLNQEDFSKT
+1013 
-1028 FTDTLAQVQ
+1028 LAQVQ
-1037 ALSDGLDQLDKIYAD
+1037 ALSTGLDQLDKIYAD

-1230 LAQFARLKA
+1230 LAQFARLKT

-1459 LKEAFGL
+1459 LKETFGL

-1566 SDKVKSKIIGS
+1566 SDKAKSKIIGS

-1611 KKDNNIPV
+1611 KKDNNISV

-1682 DTAQATAALSRET
+1682 DTAQTTAALSRET

-1712 TTADF
+1712 TTADS

-1779 KIKSTKKN
+1779 KIKSTKEN
-1787 KKILA
+1787 KKVLT
-1792 SIKKAAKAGKRI
+1792 SIKKTAKAGKRI

-1832 DAKEADKVTAD
+1832 DAKEADKATAD

-1850 QDKATLA
+1850 QDKSTLA

-1865 SKYDNKISSNEQKKT
+1865 SKYDNKISTNEQKKT
-1880 EINNRISLVEE
+1880 EINNRISLAEE
-1891 FGGQANVSDYK
+1891 FGEQANVSDYK
-1902 SLISAENGEYKK
+1902 SLISAENGEYQK

-2003 MTNKD
+2003 MTDKD

-2154 KLKVELE
+2154 KLKVELQ
-2161 NAKSDLKDTQ
+2161 NAKDDLNDTI
-2171 YEKFISDTEDMLDDL
+2171 YSKYLSDTEDMLDDL
-2186 MTDYQK
+2186 MSDYQE
-2192 FIDEKL
+2192 FIDEKI

-2203 ILDEI
+2203 ILDSI
-2208 KTLLGSDIIETIKG
+2208 KELLGGNDGIIATLKS
-2222 LDSNLTNDTK
+2222 LDSSLTNTTK
-2232 DQIGSSTTNGGDGG
+2232 DQIDSSTTNGGDGG
-2246 QAAKDYVHNT
+2246 QGAKDYVNNT
-2256 VTNDQNKVNSKTD
+2256 VTNDRNTINSSHKTGLLRPTAVGTITLD
-2269 TSSYDPAKEADIAK
+2269 NSLESK
-2283 KKNGIAQKKKAINGQ
+2283 KKNTTSIDDKLKTEKKAVKDAINSGKS
-2298 RQSFQNQIKELESQ
+2298 RSKKLTDKENQE
-2312 LKQLYGELNSI
+2312 
-2323 ENKYQFEK
+2323 
-2331 SSTKNKDKLQDL
+2331 
-2343 KNNYIEKK
+2343 
-2351 SGLNA
+2351 
-2356 MIQDVTHNKDMLQQF
+2356 H
-2371 IADLDKQSAQLDKDL
+2371 ADLWKYIVKNYGRTPTNKMYKKLGDILGVKTDDTVTSKQKTAILNRMKF
-2386 ASINGYEKGSEH
+2386 NGYKKGSEH
-2398 IDKRQLAWTQ
+2398 IDKSQLAWTQ
-2408 ENKREL
+2408 EDKREM
-2414 IYRAADGA
+2414 IYRASDGA
-2422 LLTELNPGDKVF
+2422 VLTKLNPGDKVF

-2439 ENLWELAKTNPS
+2439 ENLWKMAQMNPS
-2451 LLYSSTNFVP
+2451 LLTSGINYMPN
-2461 KLPDIAKSACTST
+2461 LPEITKSAGTST
-2474 IVEVGDIVMNSVND
+2474 IVEVGDIVMNGVND
-2488 PETFGRQLREEILK
+2488 VETFGRQLREEILR

-2521 NGVGNARLY
+2521 NGIGNARLY

>member
-1 MAVNDFIVNLVA
+1 MIFKEQLTNISTVLNNTGNTTKLLASFSALDASQQKVLLSSKLLTEEQKEQCIVMSMLSSANTKYTA
-13 GLSKTKSKQQIKSD
+13 EQLSKTAGISAETLANWGLTSSTDTLTVSELAEKAATDAQAKSALEKIVAQNAQAVANGELTASNVTLTASETGTTLATGAFTTAIKANISAMKTWLLTTPAGRITMLVGGIFLAVKAYDALTVSVEEQKEKMEDSLSAYND
-27 AKSLGDM
+27 AKSELE
-34 KFVKLIGNLDM
+34 
-45 PKTRKAIKAQ
+45 
-55 LKGLNNLTFNITPNV
+55 NITTELDN
-70 NTKGVQTATKQA
+70 QKQA
-82 INNAQRVANNNKVH
+82 MDELLGKEKLTYAEKGQLEELQQITEELRIQKDLAEKEESRTQKEVASDAATLFKKQFGKYDISDEAIDEYQTNANATGNNAI
-96 LNFDTSKQ
+96 
-104 QLVNQI
+104 LVSDEND
-110 KILGRNNNKLF
+110 
-121 NNHEMTAKYN
+121 
-131 QLLNAANVA
+131 
-140 KSTGE
+140 
-145 LKTLRGELSAFK
+145 LSAMIAGYKQFNDLLDEAYGK
-157 TELVA
+157 KNQEDIDHFTSLTEDLKDSIFSTAQDLQTQQDNMSDYYNTIKNVPYDEL
-162 TNNAGMT
+162 T
-169 WGSKF
+169 SDQ
-174 KESVKSYTKFF
+174 KEVVDAYT
-185 SGASLVYAI
+185 AI
-194 SNQVRNA
+194 SNA
-201 ATEAKTLDDSLVNL
+201 IALIYKELDPNSWN
-215 QKVTDEISDRDA
+215 
-227 LYKYFDKSLSKAQE
+227 
-241 LNVKVGSLIDAVT
+241 
-254 ELKKLGWDLD
+254 
-264 DAELGA
+264 
-270 KWANILS
+270 
-277 NVGDVDIDTAIGS
+277 
-290 IKTSI
+290 
-295 ASFDEIG
+295 
-302 GYGNDQMDKKLEAY
+302 
-316 TDLIN
+316 
-321 NMSNKYSIDAEGLA
+321 
-335 ESIRLSAGTLT
+335 
-346 EAHMSI
+346 
-352 EQAATMF
+352 
-359 ATANK
+359 
-364 YYNDPSYLG
+364 
-373 NTAKIG
+373 
-379 SLRMRASS
+379 
-387 GDTDAIEELQEMGEE
+387 EMQ
-402 VDDLATA
+402 
-409 TSNLREKLMALT
+409 
-421 GVDIMEDE
+421 I
-429 HTFKSYYDQLYEI
+429 
-442 SQVMDKLDDTSRAN
+442 DKLFTTD
-456 VLETMFGKSRSAA
+456 
-469 GAAILSGMKESASAY
+469 
-484 EDAINSAGSA
+484 
-494 TEEYQTWMTSAD
+494 
-506 AACQR
+506 
-511 FSNTLTE
+511 
-518 TYQSIINGNTVR
+518 
-530 DLANLGS
+530 
-537 AVLEFANNWG
+537 G
-547 IVEGTL
+547 IEKTKDELVEMAKEGTL
-553 KGVIALNLGKF
+553 DESTIQSYSKLN
-564 IATGGMALIT
+564 
-574 ATKQVEQYGKALQMA
+574 
-589 SNVPN
+589 
-594 GNLSARF
+594 
-601 QALKS
+601 
-606 IAQATSTLTTEQ
+606 STLEDS
-618 LRNVLATNTLTQ
+618 NM
-630 ADRVRILQ
+630 ILNDGQ
-638 MQGMTKEMAL
+638 SAASALCDEMYAL
-648 QKLAEMN
+648 
-655 LTQATNAQT
+655 
-664 AANTTSTASTFSL
+664 
-677 KAAMT
+677 
-682 GLGATLKSVFLSNPV
+682 
-697 GIVLMGISLGVSAV
+697 
-711 TSAVSKHNQAVEE
+711 
-724 ARQKA
+724 
-729 KEAADAANTLGD
+729 ADA
-741 EIATLANKYIQL
+741 
-753 SDAVKTDASAK
+753 
-764 EDLMTTQT
+764 ED
-772 ELLKKLGLEGESID
+772 
-786 DLIAKYGSLSNAIK
+786 
-800 QASIDSLKNQQTDLI
+800 
-815 AGVNAAKEELMDVAK
+815 DV
-830 DNFWGTNN
+830 
-838 IISASGEEAVKAFK
+838 
-852 ELEKAGVIDSG
+852 
-863 SYGTGGGQLVL
+863 Q
-874 IGDDTVEGA
+874 
-883 LENYKKLEDAVNAL
+883 
-897 RDSEAFTA
+897 
-905 DELSDNSLFNS
+905 
-916 IYSRYSEMKE
+916 
-926 SVEAY
+926 
-931 NSSIDNLNE
+931 SSKLNE
-940 NLAQQTMLT
+940 T
-949 ALQGNELP
+949 P
-957 KTEEDFN
+957 
-964 KFKQELIDTAVASE
+964 ISS
-978 QFIGNE
+978 
-984 KEITDAINNYLSTV
+984 TDI
-998 PEFEGY
+998 
-1004 YSIPLENEL
+1004 
-1013 DKVDELLNQEDFSKT
+1013 
-1028 FTDTLAQVQ
+1028 LAQVQ
-1037 ALSDGLDQLDKIYAD
+1037 ALSTGLDQLDKIYAD
-1052 VYDKEDFDWSSILN
+1052 VYNKEDFDWSSILN

-1351 ESEIHDNTTAAQV
+1351 ESEIQDNTTAAQV

-1459 LKEAFGL
+1459 LKETFGL

-1566 SDKVKSKIIGS
+1566 SDKAKSKIIGS

-1604 KDLKTAT
+1604 KDLRTAT
-1611 KKDNNIPV
+1611 KMDNNISV
-1619 YNVDASG
+1619 YNVDALG

-1682 DTAQATAALSRET
+1682 DTAQERAALSRET

-1712 TTADF
+1712 TTADS

-1902 SLISAENGEYKK
+1902 SLISAENGEFKK

-2003 MTNKD
+2003 MTDKD

-2109 LKDSELDAYKY
+2109 LKDSELEAYRY

-2186 MTDYQK
+2186 MSDYQE
-2192 FIDEKL
+2192 FIDEKI

-2203 ILDEI
+2203 ILDSI
-2208 KTLLGSDIIETIKG
+2208 KELLGGNDGIIATLKS
-2222 LDSNLTNDTK
+2222 LDSSLTNTTK
-2232 DQIGSSTTNGGDGG
+2232 DQIDSSTTNGGDGG
-2246 QAAKDYVHNT
+2246 QGAKDYVNNT
-2256 VTNDQNKVNSKTD
+2256 VTNDRNTINSSHKTGLLRPTAVGTITLD
-2269 TSSYDPAKEADIAK
+2269 NSLEPK
-2283 KKNGIAQKKKAINGQ
+2283 KKNTTSIDDKLKNEKKAVKDAINSGKS
-2298 RQSFQNQIKELESQ
+2298 RSKKLTDKENQE
-2312 LKQLYGELNSI
+2312 
-2323 ENKYQFEK
+2323 
-2331 SSTKNKDKLQDL
+2331 
-2343 KNNYIEKK
+2343 
-2351 SGLNA
+2351 
-2356 MIQDVTHNKDMLQQF
+2356 H
-2371 IADLDKQSAQLDKDL
+2371 ADLWKYIVKNYGRTPTNKMYKKLGGILGVKTDDTVTSKQKTAILNRMKF
-2386 ASINGYEKGSEH
+2386 NGYKKGSEH
-2398 IDKRQLAWTQ
+2398 IDKSQLAWTQ
-2408 ENKREL
+2408 EDKREM
-2414 IYRAADGA
+2414 IYRASDGA
-2422 LLTELNPGDKVF
+2422 VLTKLNPGDKVF

-2439 ENLWELAKTNPS
+2439 ENLWKMAQVNPS
-2451 LLYSSTNFVP
+2451 LLTSGINYMPN
-2461 KLPDIAKSACTST
+2461 LPEITKSAGTST
-2474 IVEVGDIVMNSVND
+2474 IVEVGDIVMNGVND
-2488 PETFGRQLREEILK
+2488 PETFGRQLREEICK

-2512 AVSAKQLGK
+2512 AVSAKQLKK
-2521 NGVGNARLY
+2521 NSIGNARLY

>member
-1 MAVNDFIVNLVA
+1 MVSSNNTFANNSMIFKTIDSSVDNTRKTLALFNKDWNTYKTNWQQGFSQNGVAGGIKSIFQSSNSNSVISKDQLQILRNWNNAVAHGCTNQETFNRIIKDADSNTKLYFSGLNKGKGSVEGLKNAQNVAKQSTIGLTLAQTALNAAISLGFTAALMLAVKGLDKLINSAKRASEAADEAFSDTTEKVQKNEEEAKSLDELISKYKELKESENLDVDGRKEIKEIQNDIADLVGVQASNLDLVNGKLDDEIAKLDEISAKEAKNAYETATANYNNSKKATDKAAGDDSFLFVDGYSYTGKREKEAEKVLKNAGFGGNVQSGGFFGNTLFVMDSFDNDMKELKGAQEKADYLQSMIDVLEQNGQRATDLYAGLISQRDKYLQYIDNQQDAANSLVNSWISYSQFSNDELSKINVDSLDSFEEYRQKMIEEAKNDESIGKMLADGTLSDEDLENAVNDF
-13 GLSKTKSKQQIKSD
+13 
-27 AKSLGDM
+27 M
-34 KFVKLIGNLDM
+34 
-45 PKTRKAIKAQ
+45 
-55 LKGLNNLTFNITPNV
+55 
-70 NTKGVQTATKQA
+70 
-82 INNAQRVANNNKVH
+82 
-96 LNFDTSKQ
+96 
-104 QLVNQI
+104 
-110 KILGRNNNKLF
+110 
-121 NNHEMTAKYN
+121 
-131 QLLNAANVA
+131 
-140 KSTGE
+140 
-145 LKTLRGELSAFK
+145 
-157 TELVA
+157 
-162 TNNAGMT
+162 
-169 WGSKF
+169 
-174 KESVKSYTKFF
+174 
-185 SGASLVYAI
+185 
-194 SNQVRNA
+194 
-201 ATEAKTLDDSLVNL
+201 
-215 QKVTDEISDRDA
+215 
-227 LYKYFDKSLSKAQE
+227 
-241 LNVKVGSLIDAVT
+241 
-254 ELKKLGWDLD
+254 
-264 DAELGA
+264 
-270 KWANILS
+270 
-277 NVGDVDIDTAIGS
+277 
-290 IKTSI
+290 
-295 ASFDEIG
+295 
-302 GYGNDQMDKKLEAY
+302 
-316 TDLIN
+316 
-321 NMSNKYSIDAEGLA
+321 
-335 ESIRLSAGTLT
+335 
-346 EAHMSI
+346 
-352 EQAATMF
+352 
-359 ATANK
+359 
-364 YYNDPSYLG
+364 
-373 NTAKIG
+373 
-379 SLRMRASS
+379 
-387 GDTDAIEELQEMGEE
+387 
-402 VDDLATA
+402 
-409 TSNLREKLMALT
+409 
-421 GVDIMEDE
+421 
-429 HTFKSYYDQLYEI
+429 
-442 SQVMDKLDDTSRAN
+442 
-456 VLETMFGKSRSAA
+456 
-469 GAAILSGMKESASAY
+469 
-484 EDAINSAGSA
+484 
-494 TEEYQTWMTSAD
+494 
-506 AACQR
+506 
-511 FSNTLTE
+511 
-518 TYQSIINGNTVR
+518 
-530 DLANLGS
+530 
-537 AVLEFANNWG
+537 
-547 IVEGTL
+547 
-553 KGVIALNLGKF
+553 
-564 IATGGMALIT
+564 
-574 ATKQVEQYGKALQMA
+574 
-589 SNVPN
+589 
-594 GNLSARF
+594 
-601 QALKS
+601 
-606 IAQATSTLTTEQ
+606 ATSTKFSTWYEQ
-618 LRNVLATNTLTQ
+618 
-630 ADRVRILQ
+630 
-638 MQGMTKEMAL
+638 
-648 QKLAEMN
+648 
-655 LTQATNAQT
+655 
-664 AANTTSTASTFSL
+664 
-677 KAAMT
+677 
-682 GLGATLKSVFLSNPV
+682 
-697 GIVLMGISLGVSAV
+697 
-711 TSAVSKHNQAVEE
+711 
-724 ARQKA
+724 
-729 KEAADAANTLGD
+729 
-741 EIATLANKYIQL
+741 
-753 SDAVKTDASAK
+753 
-764 EDLMTTQT
+764 
-772 ELLKKLGLEGESID
+772 
-786 DLIAKYGSLSNAIK
+786 
-800 QASIDSLKNQQTDLI
+800 
-815 AGVNAAKEELMDVAK
+815 
-830 DNFWGTNN
+830 W
-838 IISASGEEAVKAFK
+838 
-852 ELEKAGVIDSG
+852 
-863 SYGTGGGQLVL
+863 
-874 IGDDTVEGA
+874 
-883 LENYKKLEDAVNAL
+883 
-897 RDSEAFTA
+897 
-905 DELSDNSLFNS
+905 
-916 IYSRYSEMKE
+916 
-926 SVEAY
+926 
-931 NSSIDNLNE
+931 
-940 NLAQQTMLT
+940 
-949 ALQGNELP
+949 
-957 KTEEDFN
+957 
-964 KFKQELIDTAVASE
+964 
-978 QFIGNE
+978 IGNIE
-984 KEITDAINNYLSTV
+984 SDVQHETPISST
-998 PEFEGY
+998 G
-1004 YSIPLENEL
+1004 I
-1013 DKVDELLNQEDFSKT
+1013 
-1028 FTDTLAQVQ
+1028 LAQVQ
-1037 ALSDGLDQLDKIYAD
+1037 ALSTGLDQLDKIYAD
-1052 VYDKEDFDWSSILN
+1052 VYNKEDFDWSSILN
-1066 NDGFKEAFGNM
+1066 NKGFEEAFGNM
-1077 TNVTEEYKNA
+1077 TNVTEEYENA
-1087 YDDFIETISNNPSD
+1087 YDDFINTISNNPSD

-1280 GGSATSKAM
+1280 GGSATSKAVN
-1289 DDAAKSAKKA
+1289 DAAKSAKKA

-1351 ESEIHDNTTAAQV
+1351 ESEIQDNTTAAQV

-1459 LKEAFGL
+1459 LKETFGL

-1566 SDKVKSKIIGS
+1566 SDKAKSKIIGS

-1592 AKTTQSNLNQSV
+1592 AKMTQSNLNQSV

-1611 KKDNNIPV
+1611 KKDNNISV

-1661 GDGYSTLSKACA
+1661 GDGYSTLSKACI

-1712 TTADF
+1712 TTADS

-1779 KIKSTKKN
+1779 KIKSTKEN
-1787 KKILA
+1787 KKILT

-1832 DAKEADKVTAD
+1832 DAKEADKATAD

-1857 KEKFDNIA
+1857 KEKFDNIV

-1880 EINNRISLVEE
+1880 KINNRISLVEE
-1891 FGGQANVSDYK
+1891 FGEQANVSDYK

-1977 FDKSLETVKRVNS
+1977 FDKSMETVKRVNS

-2003 MTNKD
+2003 MTDKD

-2034 EAYQSEYDKIM
+2034 EAYQSEYNNIM
-2045 KQIEKGELSASD
+2045 EQIRKGELSTSD

-2066 LQDAH
+2066 LQNAH
-2071 REAKKSAEDELESIN
+2071 RDAKKSAEDELESIN

-2138 IPYSNNDTE
+2138 TAYTGNNSE
-2147 ESRAQIQ
+2147 ESRATIQ

-2186 MTDYQK
+2186 MSDYQE
-2192 FIDEKL
+2192 FIDEKI

-2203 ILDEI
+2203 ILDSI
-2208 KTLLGSDIIETIKG
+2208 KELLGGNDGIIATLKS
-2222 LDSNLTNDTK
+2222 LDSSLTNTTK
-2232 DQIGSSTTNGGDGG
+2232 DQIDSSTTNGGDGG
-2246 QAAKDYVHNT
+2246 QGAKDYVNNT
-2256 VTNDQNKVNSKTD
+2256 VTNDRNTINSSHKTGLLRPTAVGTITLD
-2269 TSSYDPAKEADIAK
+2269 NSLELK
-2283 KKNGIAQKKKAINGQ
+2283 KKNTTSIDDKLKNEKKAVKDAINSGKS
-2298 RQSFQNQIKELESQ
+2298 RSKKLTD
-2312 LKQLYGELNSI
+2312 K
-2323 ENKYQFEK
+2323 ENKE
-2331 SSTKNKDKLQDL
+2331 
-2343 KNNYIEKK
+2343 
-2351 SGLNA
+2351 
-2356 MIQDVTHNKDMLQQF
+2356 H
-2371 IADLDKQSAQLDKDL
+2371 ADLWKYIVKNYGRTPTNKMYKKLGGILGVKTDDTVTSKQKTAILNRMKF
-2386 ASINGYEKGSEH
+2386 NGYKKGSEH
-2398 IDKRQLAWTQ
+2398 IDKSQLAWTQ
-2408 ENKREL
+2408 EDKREM
-2414 IYRAADGA
+2414 IYRASDGA
-2422 LLTELNPGDKVF
+2422 VLTKLNPGDKVF

-2439 ENLWELAKTNPS
+2439 ENLWKMAQMNPS
-2451 LLYSSTNFVP
+2451 LLTSGINYMPN
-2461 KLPDIAKSACTST
+2461 LPEMTKSAGTST
-2474 IVEVGDIVMNSVND
+2474 IVEVGDIVMNGVND
-2488 PETFGRQLREEILK
+2488 VETFGRQLREEILR

-2521 NGVGNARLY
+2521 NGIGNARLY

>member
-1 MAVNDFIVNLVA
+1 MIDMVSSNNTFANNSMIFKTIDSSVDNTRKTLALFNKDWNTYKTNWQQGFSQNGVAGGIKSIFQSSNSNSVISKDQLQILRNWNNAVAHGCTNQETFNRIIKDADSNTKLYFSGLNKGKGSVEGLKNAQNVAKQSTIGLTLAQTALNAAISLGFTAALMLAVKGLDKLINSAKRASEAADEAFSDTTEKVQKNEEEAKSLDELISKYKELKESENLDVDGRKEIKEIQNDIADLVGVQASNLDLVNGKLDDEIAKLDEISAKEAKNAYETATANYNNSKKATDKAAGDDSFLFIDGYSYTGKREKEAEKVLKNAGFGGNVQSGGFFGNTLFIMDSFDNDMKELKGAQEKADYLQSMIDVLEQNGQRATDLYAGLISQRDKYLQYIDNQQDAANSLVNSWISYSQFSNDELSKINVDSLDSFEEYRQKMIEEAKNDESIGKMLADGTLSDEDLENTVNDF
-13 GLSKTKSKQQIKSD
+13 
-27 AKSLGDM
+27 M
-34 KFVKLIGNLDM
+34 
-45 PKTRKAIKAQ
+45 
-55 LKGLNNLTFNITPNV
+55 
-70 NTKGVQTATKQA
+70 
-82 INNAQRVANNNKVH
+82 
-96 LNFDTSKQ
+96 
-104 QLVNQI
+104 
-110 KILGRNNNKLF
+110 
-121 NNHEMTAKYN
+121 
-131 QLLNAANVA
+131 
-140 KSTGE
+140 
-145 LKTLRGELSAFK
+145 
-157 TELVA
+157 
-162 TNNAGMT
+162 
-169 WGSKF
+169 
-174 KESVKSYTKFF
+174 
-185 SGASLVYAI
+185 
-194 SNQVRNA
+194 
-201 ATEAKTLDDSLVNL
+201 
-215 QKVTDEISDRDA
+215 
-227 LYKYFDKSLSKAQE
+227 
-241 LNVKVGSLIDAVT
+241 
-254 ELKKLGWDLD
+254 
-264 DAELGA
+264 
-270 KWANILS
+270 
-277 NVGDVDIDTAIGS
+277 
-290 IKTSI
+290 
-295 ASFDEIG
+295 
-302 GYGNDQMDKKLEAY
+302 
-316 TDLIN
+316 
-321 NMSNKYSIDAEGLA
+321 
-335 ESIRLSAGTLT
+335 
-346 EAHMSI
+346 
-352 EQAATMF
+352 
-359 ATANK
+359 
-364 YYNDPSYLG
+364 
-373 NTAKIG
+373 
-379 SLRMRASS
+379 
-387 GDTDAIEELQEMGEE
+387 
-402 VDDLATA
+402 
-409 TSNLREKLMALT
+409 
-421 GVDIMEDE
+421 
-429 HTFKSYYDQLYEI
+429 
-442 SQVMDKLDDTSRAN
+442 
-456 VLETMFGKSRSAA
+456 
-469 GAAILSGMKESASAY
+469 
-484 EDAINSAGSA
+484 
-494 TEEYQTWMTSAD
+494 
-506 AACQR
+506 
-511 FSNTLTE
+511 
-518 TYQSIINGNTVR
+518 
-530 DLANLGS
+530 
-537 AVLEFANNWG
+537 
-547 IVEGTL
+547 
-553 KGVIALNLGKF
+553 
-564 IATGGMALIT
+564 
-574 ATKQVEQYGKALQMA
+574 
-589 SNVPN
+589 
-594 GNLSARF
+594 
-601 QALKS
+601 
-606 IAQATSTLTTEQ
+606 ATSTKFSTWYEQ
-618 LRNVLATNTLTQ
+618 
-630 ADRVRILQ
+630 
-638 MQGMTKEMAL
+638 
-648 QKLAEMN
+648 
-655 LTQATNAQT
+655 
-664 AANTTSTASTFSL
+664 
-677 KAAMT
+677 
-682 GLGATLKSVFLSNPV
+682 
-697 GIVLMGISLGVSAV
+697 
-711 TSAVSKHNQAVEE
+711 
-724 ARQKA
+724 
-729 KEAADAANTLGD
+729 
-741 EIATLANKYIQL
+741 
-753 SDAVKTDASAK
+753 
-764 EDLMTTQT
+764 
-772 ELLKKLGLEGESID
+772 
-786 DLIAKYGSLSNAIK
+786 
-800 QASIDSLKNQQTDLI
+800 
-815 AGVNAAKEELMDVAK
+815 
-830 DNFWGTNN
+830 W
-838 IISASGEEAVKAFK
+838 
-852 ELEKAGVIDSG
+852 
-863 SYGTGGGQLVL
+863 
-874 IGDDTVEGA
+874 
-883 LENYKKLEDAVNAL
+883 
-897 RDSEAFTA
+897 
-905 DELSDNSLFNS
+905 
-916 IYSRYSEMKE
+916 
-926 SVEAY
+926 
-931 NSSIDNLNE
+931 
-940 NLAQQTMLT
+940 
-949 ALQGNELP
+949 
-957 KTEEDFN
+957 
-964 KFKQELIDTAVASE
+964 
-978 QFIGNE
+978 IGNIE
-984 KEITDAINNYLSTV
+984 SDVQHETPISSTDI
-998 PEFEGY
+998 
-1004 YSIPLENEL
+1004 
-1013 DKVDELLNQEDFSKT
+1013 
-1028 FTDTLAQVQ
+1028 LAQVQ
-1037 ALSDGLDQLDKIYAD
+1037 ALSTGLDQLDKIYAD

-1351 ESEIHDNTTAAQV
+1351 ESEIQDNTTAAQV

-1459 LKEAFGL
+1459 LKETFGL

-1566 SDKVKSKIIGS
+1566 SDKAKSKIIGS

-1604 KDLKTAT
+1604 KDLRTAT
-1611 KKDNNIPV
+1611 KKDNNISV
-1619 YNVDASG
+1619 YNVDALG

-1682 DTAQATAALSRET
+1682 DTAQETAALSRET

-1712 TTADF
+1712 TTADS

-1880 EINNRISLVEE
+1880 KINNRISLVEE
-1891 FGGQANVSDYK
+1891 FGEQANVSDYK

-1914 LIKEREELRRNL
+1914 LIKKREELRRNL

-1937 GSDEWYDMVAK
+1937 GSDEWYEMVSA
-1948 INDVTNAIDESI
+1948 INEVTNAIDESI

-1977 FDKSLETVKRVNS
+1977 FDKSMETVKRVNS

-2003 MTNKD
+2003 MTDKD

-2066 LQDAH
+2066 LQNAH

-2109 LKDSELDAYKY
+2109 LKDSELEAYKY

-2138 IPYSNNDTE
+2138 TAYTGNNSE
-2147 ESRAQIQ
+2147 ESRATIQ

-2186 MTDYQK
+2186 ISDYQE
-2192 FIDEKL
+2192 FIDEKI

-2203 ILDEI
+2203 ILDSI
-2208 KTLLGSDIIETIKG
+2208 KELLGGNDGIIATLKS
-2222 LDSNLTNDTK
+2222 LDSTLTNTTK
-2232 DQIGSSTTNGGDGG
+2232 DQIDSSTTNGGDGG
-2246 QAAKDYVHNT
+2246 QGAKDYVNNT
-2256 VTNDQNKVNSKTD
+2256 VTNDRNTINSSPKTGLLRPTAVGTITLD
-2269 TSSYDPAKEADIAK
+2269 NSLESK
-2283 KKNGIAQKKKAINGQ
+2283 KKNTTSIDDKLKNEKKAVKDAINSGKS
-2298 RQSFQNQIKELESQ
+2298 RSKKLTDKENQE
-2312 LKQLYGELNSI
+2312 
-2323 ENKYQFEK
+2323 
-2331 SSTKNKDKLQDL
+2331 
-2343 KNNYIEKK
+2343 
-2351 SGLNA
+2351 
-2356 MIQDVTHNKDMLQQF
+2356 H
-2371 IADLDKQSAQLDKDL
+2371 ADLWKYIVKNYGRTPTNKMYKKLGDILGVKTDDTVTSKQKTAILNRMKF
-2386 ASINGYEKGSEH
+2386 NGYKKGSEH
-2398 IDKRQLAWTQ
+2398 IDKSQLAWTQ
-2408 ENKREL
+2408 EDKREM
-2414 IYRAADGA
+2414 IYRASDGA
-2422 LLTELNPGDKVF
+2422 VLTKLNPGDKVF

-2439 ENLWELAKTNPS
+2439 ENLWKMAQVNPS
-2451 LLYSSTNFVP
+2451 LLTSGINYMPN
-2461 KLPDIAKSACTST
+2461 LPEITKSAGTST
-2474 IVEVGDIVMNSVND
+2474 IVEVGDIVMNGVND
-2488 PETFGRQLREEILK
+2488 VETFGRQLREEILR

-2521 NGVGNARLY
+2521 NGIGNARLY

>member
-1 MAVNDFIVNLVA
+1 MIDMVSSNNTFANNSMIFKTIDSSVDNTRKTLALFNKDWNTYKTNWQQGFSQNGVAGGIKSIFQSSNSNSVISKDQLQILRNWNNAVAHGCTNQETFNRIIKDADSNTKLYFSGLNKGKGSVEGLKNAQNVAKQSTIGLTLAQTALNAAISLGFTAALMLAVKGLDKLINSAKRASEAADEAFSDTTEKVQKNEEEAKSLDELISKYKELKESENLDVDGRKEIKEIQNDIADLVGVQASNLDLVNGKLDDEIAKLDEISAKEAKNAYETATANYNNSKKATDKAAGDDSFLFVDGYSYTGKREKEAEKVLKNAGFGGNVQSGGFFGNTLFVMDSFDNDMKELKGAQEKADYLQSMIDVLEQNGQRATDLYAGLISQRDKYLQYIDNQQDAANSLVNSWISYSQFSNDELSKINVDSLDSFEEYRQKMIEEAKNDESIGKMLADGTLSDEDLENAVNDF
-13 GLSKTKSKQQIKSD
+13 
-27 AKSLGDM
+27 M
-34 KFVKLIGNLDM
+34 
-45 PKTRKAIKAQ
+45 
-55 LKGLNNLTFNITPNV
+55 
-70 NTKGVQTATKQA
+70 
-82 INNAQRVANNNKVH
+82 
-96 LNFDTSKQ
+96 
-104 QLVNQI
+104 
-110 KILGRNNNKLF
+110 
-121 NNHEMTAKYN
+121 
-131 QLLNAANVA
+131 
-140 KSTGE
+140 
-145 LKTLRGELSAFK
+145 
-157 TELVA
+157 
-162 TNNAGMT
+162 
-169 WGSKF
+169 
-174 KESVKSYTKFF
+174 
-185 SGASLVYAI
+185 
-194 SNQVRNA
+194 
-201 ATEAKTLDDSLVNL
+201 
-215 QKVTDEISDRDA
+215 
-227 LYKYFDKSLSKAQE
+227 
-241 LNVKVGSLIDAVT
+241 
-254 ELKKLGWDLD
+254 
-264 DAELGA
+264 
-270 KWANILS
+270 
-277 NVGDVDIDTAIGS
+277 
-290 IKTSI
+290 
-295 ASFDEIG
+295 
-302 GYGNDQMDKKLEAY
+302 
-316 TDLIN
+316 
-321 NMSNKYSIDAEGLA
+321 
-335 ESIRLSAGTLT
+335 
-346 EAHMSI
+346 
-352 EQAATMF
+352 
-359 ATANK
+359 
-364 YYNDPSYLG
+364 
-373 NTAKIG
+373 
-379 SLRMRASS
+379 
-387 GDTDAIEELQEMGEE
+387 
-402 VDDLATA
+402 
-409 TSNLREKLMALT
+409 
-421 GVDIMEDE
+421 
-429 HTFKSYYDQLYEI
+429 
-442 SQVMDKLDDTSRAN
+442 
-456 VLETMFGKSRSAA
+456 
-469 GAAILSGMKESASAY
+469 
-484 EDAINSAGSA
+484 
-494 TEEYQTWMTSAD
+494 
-506 AACQR
+506 
-511 FSNTLTE
+511 
-518 TYQSIINGNTVR
+518 
-530 DLANLGS
+530 
-537 AVLEFANNWG
+537 
-547 IVEGTL
+547 
-553 KGVIALNLGKF
+553 
-564 IATGGMALIT
+564 
-574 ATKQVEQYGKALQMA
+574 
-589 SNVPN
+589 
-594 GNLSARF
+594 
-601 QALKS
+601 
-606 IAQATSTLTTEQ
+606 ATSTKFSTWYEQ
-618 LRNVLATNTLTQ
+618 
-630 ADRVRILQ
+630 
-638 MQGMTKEMAL
+638 
-648 QKLAEMN
+648 
-655 LTQATNAQT
+655 
-664 AANTTSTASTFSL
+664 
-677 KAAMT
+677 
-682 GLGATLKSVFLSNPV
+682 
-697 GIVLMGISLGVSAV
+697 
-711 TSAVSKHNQAVEE
+711 
-724 ARQKA
+724 
-729 KEAADAANTLGD
+729 
-741 EIATLANKYIQL
+741 
-753 SDAVKTDASAK
+753 
-764 EDLMTTQT
+764 
-772 ELLKKLGLEGESID
+772 
-786 DLIAKYGSLSNAIK
+786 
-800 QASIDSLKNQQTDLI
+800 
-815 AGVNAAKEELMDVAK
+815 
-830 DNFWGTNN
+830 W
-838 IISASGEEAVKAFK
+838 
-852 ELEKAGVIDSG
+852 
-863 SYGTGGGQLVL
+863 
-874 IGDDTVEGA
+874 
-883 LENYKKLEDAVNAL
+883 
-897 RDSEAFTA
+897 
-905 DELSDNSLFNS
+905 
-916 IYSRYSEMKE
+916 
-926 SVEAY
+926 
-931 NSSIDNLNE
+931 
-940 NLAQQTMLT
+940 
-949 ALQGNELP
+949 
-957 KTEEDFN
+957 
-964 KFKQELIDTAVASE
+964 
-978 QFIGNE
+978 IGNIE
-984 KEITDAINNYLSTV
+984 SDVQHETPISSTDI
-998 PEFEGY
+998 
-1004 YSIPLENEL
+1004 
-1013 DKVDELLNQEDFSKT
+1013 
-1028 FTDTLAQVQ
+1028 LAQVQ
-1037 ALSDGLDQLDKIYAD
+1037 ALSTGLDQLDKIYAD
-1052 VYDKEDFDWSSILN
+1052 VYNKEDFDWSSILN

-1077 TNVTEEYKNA
+1077 TNVTEDYKNA
-1087 YDDFIETISNNPSD
+1087 YDDFIKTISNNPSD

-1137 LSQMGVVNAAEVV
+1137 LSQMGVINAAEVV

-1280 GGSATSKAM
+1280 GGSATSKAVN
-1289 DDAAKSAKKA
+1289 DAAKSAKKA

-1331 DKAFGMNQTR
+1331 DKAFGMNQIR
-1341 ERYHAYISQI
+1341 ERYQAYISQI
-1351 ESEIHDNTTAAQV
+1351 ESEIQDNTTAAQV
-1364 YQEKLNQ
+1364 YQERLNQ

-1459 LKEAFGL
+1459 LKETFGL

-1566 SDKVKSKIIGS
+1566 SDKAKSKIIGR

-1604 KDLKTAT
+1604 KDLRTAT
-1611 KKDNNIPV
+1611 KKDNNISV
-1619 YNVDASG
+1619 YNVDALG

-1682 DTAQATAALSRET
+1682 DTAQETAALSRET

-1712 TTADF
+1712 TTADS

-1880 EINNRISLVEE
+1880 KINNRISLVEE
-1891 FGGQANVSDYK
+1891 FGEQANVSDYK
-1902 SLISAENGEYKK
+1902 SLISAENGEYQK
-1914 LIKEREELRRNL
+1914 LIKKREELQRNL

-1937 GSDEWYDMVAK
+1937 GSDEWYEMVSA
-1948 INDVTNAIDESI
+1948 INEVTNAIDESI
-1960 RSIKQYQNALRQ
+1960 QSIKQYQNALRQ

-1977 FDKSLETVKRVNS
+1977 FDKSLETVKRINS

-2003 MTNKD
+2003 MTDKD

-2109 LKDSELDAYKY
+2109 LKDSELEAYRY

-2138 IPYSNNDTE
+2138 TAYTGNNSE
-2147 ESRAQIQ
+2147 ESRATIQ

-2186 MTDYQK
+2186 MSDYQE
-2192 FIDEKL
+2192 FIDEKI

-2203 ILDEI
+2203 ILDSI
-2208 KTLLGSDIIETIKG
+2208 KELLGGNDGIIATLKS
-2222 LDSNLTNDTK
+2222 LDSSLTNTTK
-2232 DQIGSSTTNGGDGG
+2232 DQIDSSTTNGGDGG
-2246 QAAKDYVHNT
+2246 QGAKDYVNNT
-2256 VTNDQNKVNSKTD
+2256 VTNDRNTINSSHKTGLLRPTAVGTITLD
-2269 TSSYDPAKEADIAK
+2269 NSLESK
-2283 KKNGIAQKKKAINGQ
+2283 KKNTTSIDDKLKNEKKAVKDAINSGKS
-2298 RQSFQNQIKELESQ
+2298 RSKKLTD
-2312 LKQLYGELNSI
+2312 K
-2323 ENKYQFEK
+2323 ENKE
-2331 SSTKNKDKLQDL
+2331 
-2343 KNNYIEKK
+2343 
-2351 SGLNA
+2351 
-2356 MIQDVTHNKDMLQQF
+2356 H
-2371 IADLDKQSAQLDKDL
+2371 ADLWKYIVKNYGRTPTNKMYKKLGGILGVKTDDTVTSKQKTAILNRMKF
-2386 ASINGYEKGSEH
+2386 NGYKKGSEH
-2398 IDKRQLAWTQ
+2398 IDKSQLAWTQ

-2461 KLPDIAKSACTST
+2461 KLPDIAKSAGTST
-2474 IVEVGDIVMNSVND
+2474 IVEVGDIVMNGVND
-2488 PETFGRQLREEILK
+2488 PETFGRQLREEICK

-2512 AVSAKQLGK
+2512 AVSAKQLKK
-2521 NGVGNARLY
+2521 NSIGNARLY